1 MDKKK
6 IGLLII
12 VLFLII
18 GLGSFVFANPDN
30 QENFEEGDIEERD
43 GQGSDRDG
51 SSSSDDDS
59 SDEDETDSSN
69 LLTDGSD
76 NQLGNA
82 VDNDNSRGNN
92 LSGNG
97 NDSTL
102 SGGTGQTSGT
112 EEIPTI
118 TDNTYADAL
127 KAVEQAESSLVQ
139 GDVDYAA
146 SLVDKV
152 TNQSQKDELNK
163 RLDAVRDIIDVTS
176 LIERLEE
183 MVANSTNRDGIVE
196 SIDYRD
202 DEKIEELVTNLNN
215 GTAKDNLASRLETVN
230 KILNDSEGPVI
241 SGIRNDSFTRNDSVS
256 LTISDDNEVTTTVM
270 FNGNPVD
277 YTDSFTE
284 EGTYVVTAV
293 DAAFN
298 EKTLTFTI
306 DRTKPVVGGVED
318 GKYYNTDVAVTIDD
332 ANPGTVHLHKN
343 GELVK
348 PYNAGDPIT
357 EEGTYTVV
365 VTDKADNK
373 SKEITF
379 VIDKHVEE
387 PKWVYILNLSDE
399 NNRKTI
405 RNGQTLR
412 VEVNFDEE
420 LTELPVLTIGN
431 SQSTTFRECSE
442 TDYAKYI
449 CVADLTIDNTIANLE
464 DGEIPFTI
472 TNIYDKAGNTITL
485 DNANVTET
493 KEYGQVTY
501 DGSAP
506 VVKSLGVTDINEY
519 KDEVGKLYAK
529 YGDTVR
535 VLIYFDEKLGTEPT
549 VKLGGKEFT
558 ATYRKASS
566 TKDEAYYAD
575 IKLTEDMDLS
585 DGILSFGVYGYADEI
600 GNVGVNLTEKD
611 VNMSAYPSVTIDNTL
626 PVLNFNNGFIT
637 SGYTVEATDD
647 NFAYMTVQY
656 YDGRETE
663 TIESNTFTLDKEGD
677 NTRYNIKAYDK
688 AGNVSEYRDIYLDNA
703 KPVVS
708 GTAINGGEKV
718 SVENNGTYQEV
729 TLNISD
735 GSLKKVSLVKEDGTE
750 EVLETYKD
758 NFKNTKIT
766 FEKKYAE
773 EGTYT
778 FKAVDRN
785 NNESTI
791 TFTIDKTPATRVY
804 STLDFDKSG
813 KQYYEVDKE
822 KVYYVKN
829 GDSFVFR
836 MQFSEALK
844 TAPTVEV
851 GGMKVPMTLNEKIL
865 NNEGK
870 YTYEGTVNITEEAKL
885 SQGRLEIVLSNV
897 VDMAG
902 NESTDEVVLNQ
913 TPTSNSRVAIYD
925 KTVPSATK
933 VQIINNSNPN
943 SDYIKNGETVRVRV
957 TFSEKLTTAP
967 VLTIGNYTATFENVG
982 DGKGNDLY
990 SADIT
995 IKEDESELKE
1005 GKVAF
1010 TITGYTDLAGNPGDK
1025 ITESSVKSNITY
1037 DRTAPVYRSLG
1048 IYGGEQH
1055 NNAWYVTNG
1064 DKVYINVHFNEKL
1077 AVSPYVKVNGKDV
1090 FQYGNPV
1097 EKETDAGE
1105 KYYIY
1110 SKVYKVN
1117 ETDGKLSFEIYG
1129 YADAA
1134 GNIGKTLTATDT
1146 KIGAQNGNIIVD
1158 NTIPVLNFNNGFIT
1172 SGYTVEA
1179 TDDNFAYMT
1188 VQYYDGRE
1196 TETIESNTFTLDKEG
1211 DNTRYNIKAYDKAG
1225 NVSEYRDIYLDNAK
1239 PVVSGTAINGGEKV
1253 SVENNGTYQEVT
1265 LNISDGSLKKVSLV
1279 KEDGTEEVLET
1290 YKDNFKNTKITF
1302 EKKYAEEGTYT
1313 FKAVDRNN
1321 NESTITFTIDKTP
1334 ATRVYSTLDF
1344 DKSGKQYYEVDKEK
1358 VYYVKNGDSFV
1369 FRMQFSEALKTAPT
1383 VEVGGMKVPMTLNE
1397 KILNNEGKYTYEG
1410 TVNITEEAKLSQ
1422 GRLEIV
1428 LSNVVD
1434 MAGNESTDEVVLN
1447 QTPTSNSRV
1456 AIYDKTVPSATKVQ
1470 IINNSNPNSD
1480 YIKNGETVRVRV
1492 TFSEKLTTA
1501 PVLTIG
1507 NYTATFENVGD
1518 GKGNDLYSA
1527 DITIKEDE
1535 SELKEGKVAFT
1546 ITGYTDLAGNPGDK
1560 ITESSVKS
1568 NITYDRTAP
1577 VYRSLGI
1584 YGGEQ
1589 HNNAWYV
1596 TNGDKV
1602 YINVHFNEK
1611 LAVSPYVKVNGKDV
1625 FQYGAPVEKETDD
1638 GEKYYI
1644 YSKVYKVN
1652 DTDGKL
1658 SFEIYGYADAS
1669 GNIGKTLTAND
1680 TKIGAQNGNIIVD
1693 NTNPIVSIGGTTG
1706 EKYWFTEQTFDV
1718 TVTDANLDSVYY
1730 AWNQSSNDKNM
1741 HNILDSDKAV
1751 KVDSKD
1757 IIDNGDGTYTVKIT
1771 INTEGRYVLNV
1782 KAVDK
1787 AGNTTYTRKGW
1798 YQIDKTE
1805 PTIVLHKNSNE
1816 DEITPGIHNYCVTA
1830 TVSDDHMKSV
1840 KLNDADYESDT
1851 YICDDGNYTLT
1862 ATDIAGNP
1870 KTINFQ
1876 IDRTAPVISI
1886 NGENFTGEKNDYKFY
1901 NEVNLSVI
1909 EDNEYTAWVN
1919 GKEVN
1924 ISEYDFNKD
1933 GEYKVKVRDN
1943 AGTNTIVEFTV
1954 DTIPATK
1961 VELRVNSSNDN
1972 NQFAKIGD
1980 SFGIYLTVDE
1990 ELRENPIFTVN
2001 GKEYKVNETETVNSG
2016 YKYAVVYKVTEDM
2029 EEGEIEFTIS
2039 NIYDKAGN
2047 PLNDLSNSDANGK
2060 VIIDKT
2066 APTATITYNTVDPT
2080 NHSVIATLTASEE
2093 VRILNAGTWNPEEGY
2108 GLVFK
2113 KSYPENNTQTVTIED
2128 RAGNQNTVEVV
2139 INNIDKEAPSI
2150 GDLESDKEYKGSI
2163 PYDMSD
2169 NSGAFTL
2176 YYSFGTNYQTCEELM
2191 ADPVANANKIPVI
2204 GSYKDT
2210 YPVPGNYSGVSVC
2223 LVDAAGNTTFRNNI
2237 TITQ

>member
-30 QENFEEGDIEERD
+30 QENFEEGETEERD
-43 GQGSDRDG
+43 RLDGDSDT
-51 SSSSDDDS
+51 DDNGN
-59 SDEDETDSSN
+59 TDSEESESN
-69 LLTDGSD
+69 LLTDGTDSQSD
-76 NQLGNA
+76 NNQNTLPRNNLGNY
-82 VDNDNSRGNN
+82 DGTGFTTGPSGNDNG
-92 LSGNG
+92 
-97 NDSTL
+97 
-102 SGGTGQTSGT
+102 
-112 EEIPTI
+112 PI
-118 TDNTYADAL
+118 TVEYDYYADAL
-127 KAVEQAESSLVQ
+127 KAVENAESSLAQ

-163 RLDAVRDIIDVTS
+163 RLDAVQDIIDVTS

-183 MVANSTNRDGIVE
+183 MVANSTNRDGILD

-230 KILNDSEGPVI
+230 KILNDIDGPDI
-241 SGIRNDSFTRNDSVS
+241 SGIDNNSFTRNDSVS

-298 EKTLTFTI
+298 ETTLTFTI

-405 RNGQTLR
+405 KNGQTLR

-431 SQSTTFRECSE
+431 SQSVTFKKCNE
-442 TDYAKYI
+442 TDYGKYV
-449 CVADLTIDNTIANLE
+449 CVADITIDNTVANLE
-464 DGEIPFTI
+464 DGKEIPFTV
-472 TNIYDKAGNTITL
+472 TNIIDKAGNTITL
-485 DNANVTET
+485 NNDNVTNT
-493 KEYGQVTY
+493 KNYGQVTY

-506 VVKSLGVTDINEY
+506 VIRSLGIVNLDEF
-519 KDEVGKLYAK
+519 KDEVGRLYAK
-529 YGDTVR
+529 TGDTVR
-535 VLIYFDEKLGTEPT
+535 VRLYFDEELGTEPT

-558 ATYRKASS
+558 ATYRENSPKY
-566 TKDEAYYAD
+566 AYYAD
-575 IKLTEDMDLS
+575 IELTEDMNLS
-585 DGILSFGVYGYADEI
+585 DGILSFEVYGYKDAI
-600 GNVGVNLTEKD
+600 GNVGVNLTQDNINET
-611 VNMSAYPSVTIDNTL
+611 AYPSVTIDNTL

-656 YDGRETE
+656 YDGRDMQ

-703 KPVVS
+703 NPVVS
-708 GTAINGGEKV
+708 GTAINGGEEV

-750 EVLETYKD
+750 EVLETYED

-778 FKAVDRN
+778 IKAVDRN
-785 NNESTI
+785 NNVSTI
-791 TFTIDKTPATRVY
+791 TFTIDNTPASRVY

-813 KQYYEVDKE
+813 KQYYEIDKE

-836 MQFSEALK
+836 MQFSEELK
-844 TAPTVEV
+844 TAPTVKV
-851 GGMKVPMTLNEKIL
+851 GGMEVPMTLNEKFL

-870 YTYEGTVNITEEAKL
+870 YIYEGTVNITEDSKL
-885 SQGRLEIVLSNV
+885 DQGRLGIVLSNV

-902 NESTDEVVLNQ
+902 NKSADEVVLNQ
-913 TPTSNSRVAIYD
+913 TPTSNSRVAVYD

-933 VQIINNSNPN
+933 VQIINNSNPD

-957 TFSEKLTTAP
+957 TFSEKLSTAP

-1010 TITGYTDLAGNPGDK
+1010 TITGFRDLAGNTGDK
-1025 ITESSVKSNITY
+1025 VTESVVKSNITY
-1037 DRTAPVYRSLG
+1037 DRTTPVYRSLG

-1188 VQYYDGRE
+1188 VQYYDGRDMQ
-1196 TETIESNTFTLDKEG
+1196 TIESNTFTLDKEG

-1225 NVSEYRDIYLDNAK
+1225 NVSEYRDIYLDNAN
-1239 PVVSGTAINGGEKV
+1239 PVVSGTAINGGEEV

-1290 YKDNFKNTKITF
+1290 YKDNYKNTKLTF
-1302 EKKYAEEGTYT
+1302 EKKYTEEGTYT
-1313 FKAVDRNN
+1313 IKAVDRNN

-1397 KILNNEGKYTYEG
+1397 KFLNNEGKYIYEG

-1447 QTPTSNSRV
+1447 QTPTSNGRV
-1456 AIYDKTVPSATKVQ
+1456 AIYDVTSPGPTILGITGFFNETEDAH
-1470 IINNSNPNSD
+1470 
-1480 YIKNGETVRVRV
+1480 YIAYGQKVRVL
-1492 TFSEKLTTA
+1492 TYYKEKLSVN
-1501 PVLTIG
+1501 PIVKIG
-1507 NYTATFENVGD
+1507 NKEFETYYTEDSSDLENGV
-1518 GKGNDLYSA
+1518 YAYYA
-1527 DITIKEDE
+1527 DITITED
-1535 SELKEGKVAFT
+1535 LGLNEGEIPFT
-1546 ITGYTDLAGNPGDK
+1546 VYGHKDLAGNEGRAYTNAD
-1560 ITESSVKS
+1560 
-1568 NITYDRTAP
+1568 ITY
-1577 VYRSLGI
+1577 
-1584 YGGEQ
+1584 
-1589 HNNAWYV
+1589 
-1596 TNGDKV
+1596 
-1602 YINVHFNEK
+1602 NE
-1611 LAVSPYVKVNGKDV
+1611 
-1625 FQYGAPVEKETDD
+1625 
-1638 GEKYYI
+1638 
-1644 YSKVYKVN
+1644 
-1652 DTDGKL
+1652 
-1658 SFEIYGYADAS
+1658 
-1669 GNIGKTLTAND
+1669 
-1680 TKIGAQNGNIIVD
+1680 
-1693 NTNPIVSIGGTTG
+1693 
-1706 EKYWFTEQTFDV
+1706 
-1718 TVTDANLDSVYY
+1718 
-1730 AWNQSSNDKNM
+1730 NDK
-1741 HNILDSDKAV
+1741 
-1751 KVDSKD
+1751 
-1757 IIDNGDGTYTVKIT
+1757 
-1771 INTEGRYVLNV
+1771 
-1782 KAVDK
+1782 
-1787 AGNTTYTRKGW
+1787 
-1798 YQIDKTE
+1798 
-1805 PTIVLHKNSNE
+1805 
-1816 DEITPGIHNYCVTA
+1816 
-1830 TVSDDHMKSV
+1830 
-1840 KLNDADYESDT
+1840 YENRFD
-1851 YICDDGNYTLT
+1851 
-1862 ATDIAGNP
+1862 
-1870 KTINFQ
+1870 
-1876 IDRTAPVISI
+1876 
-1886 NGENFTGEKNDYKFY
+1886 
-1901 NEVNLSVI
+1901 
-1909 EDNEYTAWVN
+1909 
-1919 GKEVN
+1919 
-1924 ISEYDFNKD
+1924 
-1933 GEYKVKVRDN
+1933 
-1943 AGTNTIVEFTV
+1943 
-1954 DTIPATK
+1954 
-1961 VELRVNSSNDN
+1961 
-1972 NQFAKIGD
+1972 
-1980 SFGIYLTVDE
+1980 
-1990 ELRENPIFTVN
+1990 
-2001 GKEYKVNETETVNSG
+2001 
-2016 YKYAVVYKVTEDM
+2016 
-2029 EEGEIEFTIS
+2029 
-2039 NIYDKAGN
+2039 
-2047 PLNDLSNSDANGK
+2047 K

-2066 APTATITYNTVDPT
+2066 DPTATITYNTVDPT
-2080 NHSVIATLTASEE
+2080 NHSVVATLTASEE
-2093 VRILNAGTWNPEEGY
+2093 VKILNDGTWNPEDGY

-2113 KSYPENNTQTVTIED
+2113 KSYPENNIQTVTIED
-2128 RAGNQNTVEVV
+2128 KAGNQNTVEVV
-2139 INNIDKEAPSI
+2139 INNIDKEAPELVIDTIVDGVSNTENPQIHATDTNEFNISVKLNGKEVRNDKASLNENGIYSSWFGI
-2150 GDLESDKEYKGSI
+2150 GHMKD
-2163 PYDMSD
+2163 
-2169 NSGAFTL
+2169 
-2176 YYSFGTNYQTCEELM
+2176 
-2191 ADPVANANKIPVI
+2191 
-2204 GSYKDT
+2204 GSYEVTATDSL
-2210 YPVPGNYSGVSVC
+2210 GNS
-2223 LVDAAGNTTFRNNI
+2223 TTISFELNRSE
-2237 TITQ
+2237 

>member
-6 IGLLII
+6 AGLLII

-30 QENFEEGDIEERD
+30 QENFEKGDIEERD
-43 GQGSDRDG
+43 RQGSDRNG
-51 SSSSDDDS
+51 SSSSDDS
-59 SDEDETDSSN
+59 SSEDETDSDV

-163 RLDAVRDIIDVTS
+163 RLDAVQDIIDVTA
-176 LIERLEE
+176 LIERLET
-183 MVANSTNRDGIVE
+183 MVANSTNRDGILD

-230 KILNDSEGPVI
+230 KILNDIEGPDI
-241 SGIRNDSFTRNDSVS
+241 SGIDNNSFTNEDVS

-270 FNGNPVD
+270 LNGNPVD
-277 YTDSFTE
+277 YSDSFTE

-298 EKTLTFTI
+298 ETTWTFTI

-332 ANPGTVHLHKN
+332 TNPGTVHLHKN

-365 VTDKADNK
+365 VTDKAGNK

-387 PKWVYILNLSDE
+387 PKWVYILNVSDE

-405 RNGQTLR
+405 RDGQTLR
-412 VEVNFDEE
+412 VEVHFDEE

-431 SQSTTFRECSE
+431 SQSVTFRKCNE
-442 TDYAKYI
+442 TDYGKYV
-449 CVADLTIDNTIANLE
+449 CVADITIDNSVANLE
-464 DGEIPFTI
+464 DGKEIPFTV
-472 TNIYDKAGNTITL
+472 TNIIDKAGNPITL
-485 DNANVTET
+485 DNDDVTNT
-493 KEYGQVTY
+493 KNYGQVTY
-501 DGSAP
+501 DGTAP
-506 VVKSLGVTDINEY
+506 VIRSLGIVNLDEF
-519 KDEVGKLYAK
+519 KDEVGRLYAK
-529 YGDTVR
+529 TGDTVR
-535 VLIYFDEKLGTEPT
+535 VRLYFDEELGTEPT

-558 ATYRKASS
+558 ATYRENSPKY
-566 TKDEAYYAD
+566 AYYAD
-575 IKLTEDMDLS
+575 IELTEDMNLS
-585 DGILSFGVYGYADEI
+585 DGILSFEVYGYKDAI
-600 GNVGVNLTEKD
+600 GNVGVNLTQDNINET
-611 VNMSAYPSVTIDNTL
+611 AYPSVTIDNTL

-637 SGYTVEATDD
+637 SGYTVEVTDD

-656 YDGRETE
+656 YDGRGTE

-677 NTRYNIKAYDK
+677 NVRYKIRAYDK
-688 AGNVSEYRDIYLDNA
+688 AGNVSSDNCSIYLDNVA
-703 KPVVS
+703 PS
-708 GTAINGGEKV
+708 ISNSIAINGGKETTL
-718 SVENNGTYQEV
+718 ENNGIYQKV

-735 GSLKKVSLVKEDGTE
+735 GSLKKVVIVKEDGTE
-750 EVLETYKD
+750 EVLATYED
-758 NFKNTKIT
+758 NFKNTKVT
-766 FEKKYAE
+766 FEKEYTE

-778 FKAVDRN
+778 IKAVDRN

-844 TAPTVEV
+844 TAPTVKV
-851 GGMKVPMTLNEKIL
+851 GGMKVPMTLNEKFL

-870 YTYEGTVNITEEAKL
+870 YIYEGTVNITEEAKL

-913 TPTSNSRVAIYD
+913 TPTSNGRVAIYD

-943 SDYIKNGETVRVRV
+943 GDYIKNGETVRVRV

-1188 VQYYDGRE
+1188 VQYYDGRDMQ
-1196 TETIESNTFTLDKEG
+1196 TIESNTFTLDKEG

-1225 NVSEYRDIYLDNAK
+1225 NVSEHRDIYLDTEN
-1239 PVVSGTAINGGEKV
+1239 PVVGGTAINGGKEV

-1290 YKDNFKNTKITF
+1290 YKDNYKNTKLTF
-1302 EKKYAEEGTYT
+1302 EKKYTEEGTYT
-1313 FKAVDRNN
+1313 IKAVDRNN

-1383 VEVGGMKVPMTLNE
+1383 VKVGGMKVPMTLNE
-1397 KILNNEGKYTYEG
+1397 KFLNNEGKYIYEG

-1447 QTPTSNSRV
+1447 QTPTSNGRV
-1456 AIYDKTVPSATKVQ
+1456 AIYDVTSPGPTILGITGFFNETEDAH
-1470 IINNSNPNSD
+1470 
-1480 YIKNGETVRVRV
+1480 YITYGQKVRVL
-1492 TFSEKLTTA
+1492 TYYKEKLSVN
-1501 PVLTIG
+1501 PIVKIG
-1507 NYTATFENVGD
+1507 NKEFETYYTEDSSDLENGV
-1518 GKGNDLYSA
+1518 YAYYA
-1527 DITIKEDE
+1527 DIAITED
-1535 SELKEGKVAFT
+1535 LGLNEGEIPFT
-1546 ITGYTDLAGNPGDK
+1546 VYGYKDLAGNEGRAYTNAD
-1560 ITESSVKS
+1560 
-1568 NITYDRTAP
+1568 ITY
-1577 VYRSLGI
+1577 
-1584 YGGEQ
+1584 
-1589 HNNAWYV
+1589 
-1596 TNGDKV
+1596 
-1602 YINVHFNEK
+1602 NE
-1611 LAVSPYVKVNGKDV
+1611 
-1625 FQYGAPVEKETDD
+1625 
-1638 GEKYYI
+1638 
-1644 YSKVYKVN
+1644 
-1652 DTDGKL
+1652 
-1658 SFEIYGYADAS
+1658 
-1669 GNIGKTLTAND
+1669 
-1680 TKIGAQNGNIIVD
+1680 
-1693 NTNPIVSIGGTTG
+1693 
-1706 EKYWFTEQTFDV
+1706 
-1718 TVTDANLDSVYY
+1718 
-1730 AWNQSSNDKNM
+1730 NDK
-1741 HNILDSDKAV
+1741 
-1751 KVDSKD
+1751 
-1757 IIDNGDGTYTVKIT
+1757 
-1771 INTEGRYVLNV
+1771 
-1782 KAVDK
+1782 
-1787 AGNTTYTRKGW
+1787 
-1798 YQIDKTE
+1798 
-1805 PTIVLHKNSNE
+1805 
-1816 DEITPGIHNYCVTA
+1816 
-1830 TVSDDHMKSV
+1830 
-1840 KLNDADYESDT
+1840 YENRFD
-1851 YICDDGNYTLT
+1851 
-1862 ATDIAGNP
+1862 
-1870 KTINFQ
+1870 
-1876 IDRTAPVISI
+1876 
-1886 NGENFTGEKNDYKFY
+1886 
-1901 NEVNLSVI
+1901 
-1909 EDNEYTAWVN
+1909 
-1919 GKEVN
+1919 
-1924 ISEYDFNKD
+1924 
-1933 GEYKVKVRDN
+1933 
-1943 AGTNTIVEFTV
+1943 
-1954 DTIPATK
+1954 
-1961 VELRVNSSNDN
+1961 
-1972 NQFAKIGD
+1972 
-1980 SFGIYLTVDE
+1980 
-1990 ELRENPIFTVN
+1990 
-2001 GKEYKVNETETVNSG
+2001 
-2016 YKYAVVYKVTEDM
+2016 
-2029 EEGEIEFTIS
+2029 
-2039 NIYDKAGN
+2039 
-2047 PLNDLSNSDANGK
+2047 K

-2066 APTATITYNTVDPT
+2066 DPTATITYNTVDPT
-2080 NHSVIATLTASEE
+2080 NHSVVATLTASEE
-2093 VRILNAGTWNPEEGY
+2093 VKILNDGTWNPEDGY

-2113 KSYPENNTQTVTIED
+2113 KSYPENNIQTVTIED
-2128 RAGNQNTVEVV
+2128 KAGNQNTVEVV
-2139 INNIDKEAPSI
+2139 INNIDKEAPELVIDTIVDGVSNTENPQIHATDTNEFNISVKLNGKEVRNDKASLNENGIYSSWFGI
-2150 GDLESDKEYKGSI
+2150 GHMKD
-2163 PYDMSD
+2163 
-2169 NSGAFTL
+2169 
-2176 YYSFGTNYQTCEELM
+2176 
-2191 ADPVANANKIPVI
+2191 
-2204 GSYKDT
+2204 GSYEVTATDSL
-2210 YPVPGNYSGVSVC
+2210 GNS
-2223 LVDAAGNTTFRNNI
+2223 TTISFELNRSE
-2237 TITQ
+2237 

>member
-30 QENFEEGDIEERD
+30 QENFEEGETEERD
-43 GQGSDRDG
+43 RLDGDSDT
-51 SSSSDDDS
+51 DDNGN
-59 SDEDETDSSN
+59 TDSEESESN
-69 LLTDGSD
+69 LLTDGTDSQSD
-76 NQLGNA
+76 NNQNTLPRNNLGNY
-82 VDNDNSRGNN
+82 DGTGFTTGPSGNDNG
-92 LSGNG
+92 
-97 NDSTL
+97 
-102 SGGTGQTSGT
+102 
-112 EEIPTI
+112 PI
-118 TDNTYADAL
+118 TVEYDYYADAL
-127 KAVEQAESSLVQ
+127 KAVENAESSLAQ

-230 KILNDSEGPVI
+230 KILNDIEGPDI

-298 EKTLTFTI
+298 ETTLTFTI

-501 DGSAP
+501 DGTAP
-506 VVKSLGVTDINEY
+506 VIRSLGIVNLDEF
-519 KDEVGKLYAK
+519 KDEVGRLYAK
-529 YGDTVR
+529 TGDTVR
-535 VLIYFDEKLGTEPT
+535 VRLYFDEELGTEPT

-558 ATYRKASS
+558 ATYRENSPKY
-566 TKDEAYYAD
+566 AYYAD
-575 IKLTEDMDLS
+575 IELTEDMNLS
-585 DGILSFGVYGYADEI
+585 DGILSFEVYGYKDAI
-600 GNVGVNLTEKD
+600 GNVGVNLTQDNINET
-611 VNMSAYPSVTIDNTL
+611 AYPSVTIDNTL

-637 SGYTVEATDD
+637 SGYTVEVTDD

-656 YDGRETE
+656 YDGRDMQ

-703 KPVVS
+703 NPVVS
-708 GTAINGGEKV
+708 GTAINGGEEV

-758 NFKNTKIT
+758 NYKNTKLT
-766 FEKKYAE
+766 FEKKYTE

-778 FKAVDRN
+778 IKAVDRN

-791 TFTIDKTPATRVY
+791 TFTIDKTPASRVY

-813 KQYYEVDKE
+813 KQYYEIDKE

-836 MQFSEALK
+836 MQFSEELK
-844 TAPTVEV
+844 TTPIVKV
-851 GGMKVPMTLNEKIL
+851 GGMEVPMTLNEKFL

-870 YTYEGTVNITEEAKL
+870 YIYEGTVNITEDSKL
-885 SQGRLEIVLSNV
+885 DQGRLEIVLSNV

-913 TPTSNSRVAIYD
+913 TPTSNGRVAIYD

-933 VQIINNSNPN
+933 VQIINNSNPD

-957 TFSEKLTTAP
+957 TFSEKLATAP

-1010 TITGYTDLAGNPGDK
+1010 TITGFRDLAGNTGDK
-1025 ITESSVKSNITY
+1025 VTEDSVKSNITY

-1188 VQYYDGRE
+1188 VQYYDGRDMQ
-1196 TETIESNTFTLDKEG
+1196 TIESNTFTLDKEG

-1225 NVSEYRDIYLDNAK
+1225 NVSEYRDIYLDNAN
-1239 PVVSGTAINGGEKV
+1239 PVVSGTAINGGEEV

-1290 YKDNFKNTKITF
+1290 YKDNYKNTKLTF
-1302 EKKYAEEGTYT
+1302 EKKYTEEGTYT
-1313 FKAVDRNN
+1313 IKAVDRNN

-1334 ATRVYSTLDF
+1334 ASRVYSTLDF
-1344 DKSGKQYYEVDKEK
+1344 DKSGKQYYEIDKEK

-1369 FRMQFSEALKTAPT
+1369 FRMQFSEELKTTPI
-1383 VEVGGMKVPMTLNE
+1383 VKVGGMEVPMTLNE
-1397 KILNNEGKYTYEG
+1397 KFLNNEGKYIYEG

-1428 LSNVVD
+1428 LSNVID
-1434 MAGNESTDEVVLN
+1434 KAGNESTDKVVLN
-1447 QTPTSNSRV
+1447 QTPTSNGRV
-1456 AIYDKTVPSATKVQ
+1456 AVYDVTSPGPTILGITGFFNETEDAH
-1470 IINNSNPNSD
+1470 
-1480 YIKNGETVRVRV
+1480 YIAYGQKVRVL
-1492 TFSEKLTTA
+1492 TYYKEKLSVN
-1501 PVLTIG
+1501 PIVKIG
-1507 NYTATFENVGD
+1507 NKEFETYYTEDSSDLENGV
-1518 GKGNDLYSA
+1518 YAYYA
-1527 DITIKEDE
+1527 DITITED
-1535 SELKEGKVAFT
+1535 LGLNEGEIPFT
-1546 ITGYTDLAGNPGDK
+1546 VYGHKDLAGNAGRAYTNAD
-1560 ITESSVKS
+1560 
-1568 NITYDRTAP
+1568 ITY
-1577 VYRSLGI
+1577 
-1584 YGGEQ
+1584 
-1589 HNNAWYV
+1589 
-1596 TNGDKV
+1596 
-1602 YINVHFNEK
+1602 NE
-1611 LAVSPYVKVNGKDV
+1611 
-1625 FQYGAPVEKETDD
+1625 
-1638 GEKYYI
+1638 
-1644 YSKVYKVN
+1644 
-1652 DTDGKL
+1652 
-1658 SFEIYGYADAS
+1658 
-1669 GNIGKTLTAND
+1669 
-1680 TKIGAQNGNIIVD
+1680 
-1693 NTNPIVSIGGTTG
+1693 
-1706 EKYWFTEQTFDV
+1706 
-1718 TVTDANLDSVYY
+1718 
-1730 AWNQSSNDKNM
+1730 NDK
-1741 HNILDSDKAV
+1741 
-1751 KVDSKD
+1751 
-1757 IIDNGDGTYTVKIT
+1757 
-1771 INTEGRYVLNV
+1771 
-1782 KAVDK
+1782 
-1787 AGNTTYTRKGW
+1787 
-1798 YQIDKTE
+1798 
-1805 PTIVLHKNSNE
+1805 
-1816 DEITPGIHNYCVTA
+1816 
-1830 TVSDDHMKSV
+1830 
-1840 KLNDADYESDT
+1840 YENRFD
-1851 YICDDGNYTLT
+1851 
-1862 ATDIAGNP
+1862 
-1870 KTINFQ
+1870 
-1876 IDRTAPVISI
+1876 
-1886 NGENFTGEKNDYKFY
+1886 
-1901 NEVNLSVI
+1901 
-1909 EDNEYTAWVN
+1909 
-1919 GKEVN
+1919 
-1924 ISEYDFNKD
+1924 
-1933 GEYKVKVRDN
+1933 
-1943 AGTNTIVEFTV
+1943 
-1954 DTIPATK
+1954 
-1961 VELRVNSSNDN
+1961 
-1972 NQFAKIGD
+1972 
-1980 SFGIYLTVDE
+1980 
-1990 ELRENPIFTVN
+1990 
-2001 GKEYKVNETETVNSG
+2001 
-2016 YKYAVVYKVTEDM
+2016 
-2029 EEGEIEFTIS
+2029 
-2039 NIYDKAGN
+2039 
-2047 PLNDLSNSDANGK
+2047 K

-2066 APTATITYNTVDPT
+2066 DPTATITYNTVDPT
-2080 NHSVIATLTASEE
+2080 NHSVVATLTASEE
-2093 VRILNAGTWNPEEGY
+2093 VKILNDGTWNPEDGY
-2108 GLVFK
+2108 GLEFK
-2113 KSYPENNTQTVTIED
+2113 KSYPENNIQTVTIED
-2128 RAGNQNTVEVV
+2128 KAGNQNTVEVV
-2139 INNIDKEAPSI
+2139 INNIDKEAPELVIDTIVDGVSNTENPQIHATDTNEFNISVKLNGKEVRNDKASLNENGIYSSWFGI
-2150 GDLESDKEYKGSI
+2150 GHMKD
-2163 PYDMSD
+2163 
-2169 NSGAFTL
+2169 
-2176 YYSFGTNYQTCEELM
+2176 
-2191 ADPVANANKIPVI
+2191 
-2204 GSYKDT
+2204 GSYEVTATDSL
-2210 YPVPGNYSGVSVC
+2210 GNS
-2223 LVDAAGNTTFRNNI
+2223 TTISFELNRSE
-2237 TITQ
+2237 

>member
-1 MDKKK
+1 M
-6 IGLLII
+6 
-12 VLFLII
+12 II

-139 GDVDYAA
+139 GDVDYATG
-146 SLVDKV
+146 LVNQV
-152 TNQSQKDELNK
+152 TNQSQKDELNS
-163 RLDAVRDIIDVTS
+163 RLEAVQDIIDVTA
-176 LIERLEE
+176 LIERLET

-230 KILNDSEGPVI
+230 KILNDIDGPDI
-241 SGIRNDSFTRNDSVS
+241 SGIDNNGFTRKDSVS

-270 FNGNPVD
+270 LNGNPVD
-277 YTDSFTE
+277 YSDSFTE

-298 EKTLTFTI
+298 ERTLTFTI

-318 GKYYNTDVAVTIDD
+318 GKYYNTEVAVTIDD
-332 ANPGTVHLHKN
+332 TNPGTVHLKKN

-365 VTDKADNK
+365 VTDKAGNK

-431 SQSTTFRECSE
+431 SQSVTFKKCNE
-442 TDYAKYI
+442 TDYGKYV

-485 DNANVTET
+485 DNDNVTET

-501 DGSAP
+501 DGTAP

-703 KPVVS
+703 NPVVS
-708 GTAINGGEKV
+708 GTAINGGEEV

-758 NFKNTKIT
+758 NYKNTKLT
-766 FEKKYAE
+766 FEKKYTE

-778 FKAVDRN
+778 IKAVDRN

-844 TAPTVEV
+844 TAPTVKV
-851 GGMKVPMTLNEKIL
+851 GGMKVPMTLNEKFL

-870 YTYEGTVNITEEAKL
+870 YIYEGTVNITEEAKL

-913 TPTSNSRVAIYD
+913 TPTSNGRVAIYD

-933 VQIINNSNPN
+933 VQIINNSNPD

-957 TFSEKLTTAP
+957 TFSEKLSTAP

-1010 TITGYTDLAGNPGDK
+1010 TITGFRDLAGNTGDK
-1025 ITESSVKSNITY
+1025 VTEDSVESNITY

-1048 IYGGEQH
+1048 IVNLDEFKDEVGRLYAKTGDTVRVRLYFDEELGTEPTVKLGGKEFTATYRE
-1055 NNAWYVTNG
+1055 N
-1064 DKVYINVHFNEKL
+1064 
-1077 AVSPYVKVNGKDV
+1077 SP
-1090 FQYGNPV
+1090 
-1097 EKETDAGE
+1097 
-1105 KYYIY
+1105 KYAYYADIELTEDMNL
-1110 SKVYKVN
+1110 S
-1117 ETDGKLSFEIYG
+1117 DGILSFEVYG
-1129 YADAA
+1129 YKDAI
-1134 GNIGKTLTATDT
+1134 GNVGVNLTQD
-1146 KIGAQNGNIIVD
+1146 NINETAYPSVTID
-1158 NTIPVLNFNNGFIT
+1158 NTLPVLNFNNGFIT

-1188 VQYYDGRE
+1188 VQYYDGRG
-1196 TETIESNTFTLDKEG
+1196 TETIEGNTFTLDKAG

-1225 NVSEYRDIYLDNAK
+1225 NVSEYRDIYLDTEK
-1239 PVVSGTAINGGEKV
+1239 PVVGGTAINGGKEV
-1253 SVENNGTYQEVT
+1253 SVKNNGTYQEVT

-1290 YKDNFKNTKITF
+1290 YKDNFKNIKLTF
-1302 EKKYAEEGTYT
+1302 EKKYAEDEEGTYT
-1313 FKAVDRNN
+1313 IKAVDRNN
-1321 NESTITFTIDKTP
+1321 NESTITFTIDNTP
-1334 ATRVYSTLDF
+1334 AKVKAANILVDGDVNEQQYFYAKIGDTIYS
-1344 DKSGKQYYEVDKEK
+1344 
-1358 VYYVKNGDSFV
+1358 YV
-1369 FRMQFSEALKTAPT
+1369 R
-1383 VEVGGMKVPMTLNE
+1383 
-1397 KILNNEGKYTYEG
+1397 
-1410 TVNITEEAKLSQ
+1410 
-1422 GRLEIV
+1422 
-1428 LSNVVD
+1428 
-1434 MAGNESTDEVVLN
+1434 
-1447 QTPTSNSRV
+1447 
-1456 AIYDKTVPSATKVQ
+1456 
-1470 IINNSNPNSD
+1470 
-1480 YIKNGETVRVRV
+1480 
-1492 TFSEKLTTA
+1492 FSEKLKELPTFTLINDGNEYKAEEVIATGPNDAGEYTYSIRYTINEDTKMSDGEITMLVTNIKDLAGNKTDDVVKPTNSHIVYLDTTA
-1501 PVLTIG
+1501 PVFKDAEQTMESDVTI
-1507 NYTATFENVGD
+1507 NV
-1518 GKGNDLYSA
+1518 
-1527 DITIKEDE
+1527 KEDN
-1535 SELKEGKVAFT
+1535 L
-1546 ITGYTDLAGNPGDK
+1546 
-1560 ITESSVKS
+1560 
-1568 NITYDRTAP
+1568 DR
-1577 VYRSLGI
+1577 I
-1584 YGGEQ
+1584 E
-1589 HNNAWYV
+1589 V
-1596 TNGDKV
+1596 TNK
-1602 YINVHFNEK
+1602 
-1611 LAVSPYVKVNGKDV
+1611 
-1625 FQYGAPVEKETDD
+1625 
-1638 GEKYYI
+1638 
-1644 YSKVYKVN
+1644 
-1652 DTDGKL
+1652 
-1658 SFEIYGYADAS
+1658 
-1669 GNIGKTLTAND
+1669 
-1680 TKIGAQNGNIIVD
+1680 
-1693 NTNPIVSIGGTTG
+1693 TTG
-1706 EKYWFTEQTFDV
+1706 ETYQVENGHKLTEEGF
-1718 TVTDANLDSVYY
+1718 Y
-1730 AWNQSSNDKNM
+1730 K
-1741 HNILDSDKAV
+1741 
-1751 KVDSKD
+1751 
-1757 IIDNGDGTYTVKIT
+1757 IIAY
-1771 INTEGRYVLNV
+1771 
-1782 KAVDK
+1782 DK
-1787 AGNTTYTRKGW
+1787 AGNQSNVWNLT
-1798 YQIDKTE
+1798 ID
-1805 PTIVLHKNSNE
+1805 
-1816 DEITPGIHNYCVTA
+1816 DE
-1830 TVSDDHMKSV
+1830 
-1840 KLNDADYESDT
+1840 
-1851 YICDDGNYTLT
+1851 
-1862 ATDIAGNP
+1862 
-1870 KTINFQ
+1870 
-1876 IDRTAPVISI
+1876 APVITI
-1886 NGENFTGEKNDYKFY
+1886 ENATSNNYY
-1901 NEVNLSVI
+1901 NHDVV
-1909 EDNEYTAWVN
+1909 
-1919 GKEVN
+1919 VN
-1924 ISEYDFNKD
+1924 ISDIELQQTYLD
-1933 GEYKVKVRDN
+1933 GEKQGRVTTLTVKGD
-1943 AGTNTIVEFTV
+1943 GTHTVSAVDRYGHKSEITFTI
-1954 DTIPATK
+1954 DTIPVAL
-1961 VELRVNSSNDN
+1961 VELRVNSSNAN
-1972 NQFAKIGD
+1972 NTVAKVGD
-1980 SFGIYLTVDE
+1980 YFGIYLNVNE
-1990 ELRENPIFTVN
+1990 ELKEDPTFTVN
-2001 GKEYKVNETETVNSG
+2001 GKEYKVNQPDGRKVGDNL
-2016 YKYAVVYKVTEDM
+2016 YQYAVVYEVTDDM
-2029 EEGEIEFTIS
+2029 EEGEIQFTIS

-2047 PLNDLSNSDANGK
+2047 PLNDLSNNDANGK

-2080 NHSVIATLTASEE
+2080 NHSVVATLTASEE
-2093 VRILNAGTWNPEEGY
+2093 VKILNDGTWNPEDGY

-2113 KSYPENNTQTVTIED
+2113 KSYPENNIQTVTIED
-2128 RAGNQNTVEVV
+2128 KAGNQNTVEVV
-2139 INNIDKEAPSI
+2139 INNIDKEAPELVIDTIVDGVSNTENPQI
-2150 GDLESDKEYKGSI
+2150 HATDTNEFNISVKLNGKEVRNDKASLNENGI
-2163 PYDMSD
+2163 
-2169 NSGAFTL
+2169 
-2176 YYSFGTNYQTCEELM
+2176 YSSWFGIDYM
-2191 ADPVANANKIPVI
+2191 KD
-2204 GSYKDT
+2204 GSYEVTATDSL
-2210 YPVPGNYSGVSVC
+2210 GNSK
-2223 LVDAAGNTTFRNNI
+2223 
-2237 TITQ
+2237 TISFELNRSE

>member
-1 MDKKK
+1 MNKKK
-6 IGLLII
+6 AGLLII

-30 QENFEEGDIEERD
+30 QENFEEGETEERD
-43 GQGSDRDG
+43 RLDGDSDT
-51 SSSSDDDS
+51 DDNGN
-59 SDEDETDSSN
+59 TDSEESESN
-69 LLTDGSD
+69 LLTDGTDSQSD
-76 NQLGNA
+76 NNQNTLPRNNLGNY
-82 VDNDNSRGNN
+82 DSTGFTTGPSGNDNGPIKVEY
-92 LSGNG
+92 
-97 NDSTL
+97 DY
-102 SGGTGQTSGT
+102 
-112 EEIPTI
+112 
-118 TDNTYADAL
+118 YADAL
-127 KAVEQAESSLVQ
+127 RAVENAESSLAQ

-146 SLVDKV
+146 NLVNQV
-152 TNQSQKDELNK
+152 TNQSQKDELNN
-163 RLDAVRDIIDVTS
+163 RLEAVQDIIDVTS

-230 KILNDSEGPVI
+230 KILNDIEGPDI
-241 SGIRNDSFTRNDSVS
+241 SGIDNNSFTRNDSVS

-298 EKTLTFTI
+298 ETTLTFTI

-318 GKYYNTDVAVTIDD
+318 GKYYNTEVAVTIDD
-332 ANPGTVHLHKN
+332 TNPGTVHLHKN

-365 VTDKADNK
+365 VTDKAGNK

-501 DGSAP
+501 DGTAP
-506 VVKSLGVTDINEY
+506 VIRSLGIVNLDEF
-519 KDEVGKLYAK
+519 KDEVGRLYAK
-529 YGDTVR
+529 TGDTVR
-535 VLIYFDEKLGTEPT
+535 VRLYFDEELGTEPT

-558 ATYRKASS
+558 ATYRENSPKY
-566 TKDEAYYAD
+566 AYYAD
-575 IKLTEDMDLS
+575 IELTEDMNLS
-585 DGILSFGVYGYADEI
+585 DGILSFEVYGYKDAI
-600 GNVGVNLTEKD
+600 GNVGVNLTQDNINET
-611 VNMSAYPSVTIDNTL
+611 AYPSVTIDNTL

-637 SGYTVEATDD
+637 SGYTVEVTDD

-656 YDGRETE
+656 YDGRGTE

-677 NTRYNIKAYDK
+677 NVRYKIRAYDK
-688 AGNVSEYRDIYLDNA
+688 AGNVSSDNCSIYLDNVA
-703 KPVVS
+703 PS
-708 GTAINGGEKV
+708 ISNSIAINGEKETTL
-718 SVENNGTYQEV
+718 ENNGIYQKV

-750 EVLETYKD
+750 EVLETYED

-778 FKAVDRN
+778 IKAVDRN
-785 NNESTI
+785 NNVSTI
-791 TFTIDKTPATRVY
+791 TFTIDKTPASRVY

-813 KQYYEVDKE
+813 KQYYEIDKE

-836 MQFSEALK
+836 MQFSEELK
-844 TAPTVEV
+844 TAPTVKV
-851 GGMKVPMTLNEKIL
+851 GGMEVPMTLNEKFL

-870 YTYEGTVNITEEAKL
+870 YIYEGTVNITEDSKL
-885 SQGRLEIVLSNV
+885 DQGRLEIVLSNV

-902 NESTDEVVLNQ
+902 NKSTDEVVLNQ
-913 TPTSNSRVAIYD
+913 TPTSNGRVAVYD

-933 VQIINNSNPN
+933 VQIINNSNPD

-957 TFSEKLTTAP
+957 TFSEKLATAP

-995 IKEDESELKE
+995 IKEDESELTE
-1005 GKVAF
+1005 GKIAF
-1010 TITGYTDLAGNPGDK
+1010 KISGYTDLAGNPGNEV
-1025 ITESSVKSNITY
+1025 TESALKSNITY

-1097 EKETDAGE
+1097 EKETDDGE

-1188 VQYYDGRE
+1188 VQYYDGRG
-1196 TETIESNTFTLDKEG
+1196 TETIEGNTFTLDKEG

-1225 NVSEYRDIYLDNAK
+1225 NVSEHRDIYLDTEN
-1239 PVVSGTAINGGEKV
+1239 PVVGGTAINGGKEV
-1253 SVENNGTYQEVT
+1253 SVANNGTYQEVT

-1290 YKDNFKNTKITF
+1290 YEDNFKNTKITF

-1313 FKAVDRNN
+1313 IKAVDRNN
-1321 NESTITFTIDKTP
+1321 NVSTITFTIDKTP
-1334 ATRVYSTLDF
+1334 AKVKAANILVDGDVNEQQYFYAKIGDTIYS
-1344 DKSGKQYYEVDKEK
+1344 
-1358 VYYVKNGDSFV
+1358 YV
-1369 FRMQFSEALKTAPT
+1369 R
-1383 VEVGGMKVPMTLNE
+1383 
-1397 KILNNEGKYTYEG
+1397 
-1410 TVNITEEAKLSQ
+1410 
-1422 GRLEIV
+1422 
-1428 LSNVVD
+1428 
-1434 MAGNESTDEVVLN
+1434 
-1447 QTPTSNSRV
+1447 
-1456 AIYDKTVPSATKVQ
+1456 
-1470 IINNSNPNSD
+1470 
-1480 YIKNGETVRVRV
+1480 
-1492 TFSEKLTTA
+1492 FSEKLKELPTFTLINDGNEYKAEEVIATGPNDAGEYTYSIRYTINEDTKMSDGEITMLVTNIKDLAGNKTDDVVKPTNSHIVYLDTTA
-1501 PVLTIG
+1501 PVFKDAEQTMESDVTI
-1507 NYTATFENVGD
+1507 NV
-1518 GKGNDLYSA
+1518 
-1527 DITIKEDE
+1527 KEDN
-1535 SELKEGKVAFT
+1535 L
-1546 ITGYTDLAGNPGDK
+1546 
-1560 ITESSVKS
+1560 
-1568 NITYDRTAP
+1568 DR
-1577 VYRSLGI
+1577 I
-1584 YGGEQ
+1584 E
-1589 HNNAWYV
+1589 V
-1596 TNGDKV
+1596 TNK
-1602 YINVHFNEK
+1602 
-1611 LAVSPYVKVNGKDV
+1611 
-1625 FQYGAPVEKETDD
+1625 
-1638 GEKYYI
+1638 
-1644 YSKVYKVN
+1644 
-1652 DTDGKL
+1652 
-1658 SFEIYGYADAS
+1658 
-1669 GNIGKTLTAND
+1669 
-1680 TKIGAQNGNIIVD
+1680 
-1693 NTNPIVSIGGTTG
+1693 TTG
-1706 EKYWFTEQTFDV
+1706 ETYQVENGHKLTEEGF
-1718 TVTDANLDSVYY
+1718 Y
-1730 AWNQSSNDKNM
+1730 K
-1741 HNILDSDKAV
+1741 
-1751 KVDSKD
+1751 
-1757 IIDNGDGTYTVKIT
+1757 IIAY
-1771 INTEGRYVLNV
+1771 
-1782 KAVDK
+1782 DK
-1787 AGNTTYTRKGW
+1787 AGNQSNVWNLT
-1798 YQIDKTE
+1798 ID
-1805 PTIVLHKNSNE
+1805 
-1816 DEITPGIHNYCVTA
+1816 DE
-1830 TVSDDHMKSV
+1830 
-1840 KLNDADYESDT
+1840 
-1851 YICDDGNYTLT
+1851 
-1862 ATDIAGNP
+1862 
-1870 KTINFQ
+1870 
-1876 IDRTAPVISI
+1876 APVITI
-1886 NGENFTGEKNDYKFY
+1886 ENATSNNYY
-1901 NEVNLSVI
+1901 NHDVV
-1909 EDNEYTAWVN
+1909 
-1919 GKEVN
+1919 VN
-1924 ISEYDFNKD
+1924 ISDIELQQTYLD
-1933 GEYKVKVRDN
+1933 GEKQGRVTTLTVKGD
-1943 AGTNTIVEFTV
+1943 GTHTVSAVDRYGHKSEITFTI
-1954 DTIPATK
+1954 DTIPVAL
-1961 VELRVNSSNDN
+1961 VELRVNSSNAN
-1972 NQFAKIGD
+1972 NTVAKVGD
-1980 SFGIYLTVDE
+1980 YFGIYLNVNE
-1990 ELRENPIFTVN
+1990 ELKEDPTFTVN
-2001 GKEYKVNETETVNSG
+2001 GKEYKVNQPFFS
-2016 YKYAVVYKVTEDM
+2016 
-2029 EEGEIEFTIS
+2029 
-2039 NIYDKAGN
+2039 
-2047 PLNDLSNSDANGK
+2047 
-2060 VIIDKT
+2060 
-2066 APTATITYNTVDPT
+2066 
-2080 NHSVIATLTASEE
+2080 
-2093 VRILNAGTWNPEEGY
+2093 
-2108 GLVFK
+2108 
-2113 KSYPENNTQTVTIED
+2113 
-2128 RAGNQNTVEVV
+2128 
-2139 INNIDKEAPSI
+2139 
-2150 GDLESDKEYKGSI
+2150 
-2163 PYDMSD
+2163 
-2169 NSGAFTL
+2169 
-2176 YYSFGTNYQTCEELM
+2176 
-2191 ADPVANANKIPVI
+2191 
-2204 GSYKDT
+2204 
-2210 YPVPGNYSGVSVC
+2210 
-2223 LVDAAGNTTFRNNI
+2223 
-2237 TITQ
+2237 

>member
-1 MDKKK
+1 MNKKK
-6 IGLLII
+6 AGLLII

-30 QENFEEGDIEERD
+30 QENFEEGETEERD
-43 GQGSDRDG
+43 RLDGDSDT
-51 SSSSDDDS
+51 DDNGN
-59 SDEDETDSSN
+59 TDSEESESN
-69 LLTDGSD
+69 LLTDGTDSQSD
-76 NQLGNA
+76 NNQNTLPRNNLGNY
-82 VDNDNSRGNN
+82 DSTGFTTGPSGNDNG
-92 LSGNG
+92 
-97 NDSTL
+97 
-102 SGGTGQTSGT
+102 
-112 EEIPTI
+112 PI
-118 TDNTYADAL
+118 TVEYDYYADAL
-127 KAVEQAESSLVQ
+127 RAVENAESSLAQ

-163 RLDAVRDIIDVTS
+163 RLEAVQDIIDVTS

-183 MVANSTNRDGIVE
+183 MVADSTNRDGIE
-196 SIDYRD
+196 NSITYRD

-215 GTAKDNLASRLETVN
+215 GTAKDNLANRLETVN

-241 SGIRNDSFTRNDSVS
+241 SGIINNSFTNDNVS
-256 LTISDDNEVTTTVM
+256 LTISDDNEVTTTVTLD
-270 FNGNPVD
+270 GNPVD
-277 YTDSFTE
+277 YADTFDV
-284 EGTYVVTAV
+284 EGTYVVTVV
-293 DAAFN
+293 DKAFN
-298 EKTLTFTI
+298 EASKTFTI

-318 GKYYNTDVAVTIDD
+318 GKYYNTDVEVTIDD
-332 ANPGTVHLHKN
+332 TNPDTVHLHKN

-365 VTDKADNK
+365 VTDKAGNK

-431 SQSTTFRECSE
+431 SQSVTFKKCNE
-442 TDYAKYI
+442 TDYGKYV
-449 CVADLTIDNTIANLE
+449 CVADITIDNSVANLE
-464 DGEIPFTI
+464 DGKEIPFTV
-472 TNIYDKAGNTITL
+472 TNIIDKAGNPITL
-485 DNANVTET
+485 DNDDVTNT
-493 KEYGQVTY
+493 KNYGQVTY
-501 DGSAP
+501 DGTAP
-506 VVKSLGVTDINEY
+506 VIRSLGIVNLDEF
-519 KDEVGKLYAK
+519 KDEVGRLYAK
-529 YGDTVR
+529 TGDTVR
-535 VLIYFDEKLGTEPT
+535 VRLYFDEELGTEPT

-558 ATYRKASS
+558 ATYRENSPKY
-566 TKDEAYYAD
+566 AYYAD
-575 IKLTEDMDLS
+575 IELTEDMNLS
-585 DGILSFGVYGYADEI
+585 DGILSFEVYGYKDAI
-600 GNVGVNLTEKD
+600 GNVGVNLTQDNINET
-611 VNMSAYPSVTIDNTL
+611 AYPSVTIDNTL

-637 SGYTVEATDD
+637 SGYTVEVTDD

-656 YDGRETE
+656 YDGRGTE

-677 NTRYNIKAYDK
+677 NVRYKIRAYDK
-688 AGNVSEYRDIYLDNA
+688 AGNVSSDNCSIYLDNVA
-703 KPVVS
+703 PS
-708 GTAINGGEKV
+708 ISNSIAINGGKETTL
-718 SVENNGTYQEV
+718 ENNGIYQKV

-735 GSLKKVSLVKEDGTE
+735 GSLKKVVIVKEDGTE
-750 EVLETYKD
+750 EVLATYED
-758 NFKNTKIT
+758 NFKNTKVT
-766 FEKKYAE
+766 FEKEYTE

-778 FKAVDRN
+778 IKAVDRN

-791 TFTIDKTPATRVY
+791 TFTIDKTPASRVY

-813 KQYYEVDKE
+813 KQYYEIDKE

-836 MQFSEALK
+836 MQFSEELK
-844 TAPTVEV
+844 TTPIVKV
-851 GGMKVPMTLNEKIL
+851 GGMEVPMTLNEKFL

-870 YTYEGTVNITEEAKL
+870 YIYEGTVNITEDSKL
-885 SQGRLEIVLSNV
+885 DQGRLEIVLSNV

-913 TPTSNSRVAIYD
+913 TPTSNGRVAIYD

-943 SDYIKNGETVRVRV
+943 GDYIKNGETVRVRV

-1188 VQYYDGRE
+1188 VQYYDGRDMQ
-1196 TETIESNTFTLDKEG
+1196 TIESNTFTLDKEG

-1225 NVSEYRDIYLDNAK
+1225 NVSEHRDIYLDTEN
-1239 PVVSGTAINGGEKV
+1239 PVVGGTAINGGKEV

-1290 YKDNFKNTKITF
+1290 YKDNYKNTKLTF
-1302 EKKYAEEGTYT
+1302 EKKYTEEGTYT
-1313 FKAVDRNN
+1313 IKAVDRNN

-1383 VEVGGMKVPMTLNE
+1383 VKVGGMKVPMTLNE
-1397 KILNNEGKYTYEG
+1397 KFLNNEGKYIYEG

-1447 QTPTSNSRV
+1447 QTPTSNGRV
-1456 AIYDKTVPSATKVQ
+1456 AIYDVTSPGPTILGITGFFNETEDAH
-1470 IINNSNPNSD
+1470 
-1480 YIKNGETVRVRV
+1480 YITYGQKVRVL
-1492 TFSEKLTTA
+1492 TYYKEKLSVN
-1501 PVLTIG
+1501 PIVKIG
-1507 NYTATFENVGD
+1507 NKEFETYYTEDSSDLENGV
-1518 GKGNDLYSA
+1518 YAYYA
-1527 DITIKEDE
+1527 DIAITED
-1535 SELKEGKVAFT
+1535 LGLNEGEIPFT
-1546 ITGYTDLAGNPGDK
+1546 VYGYKDLAGNEGRAYTNAD
-1560 ITESSVKS
+1560 
-1568 NITYDRTAP
+1568 ITY
-1577 VYRSLGI
+1577 
-1584 YGGEQ
+1584 
-1589 HNNAWYV
+1589 
-1596 TNGDKV
+1596 
-1602 YINVHFNEK
+1602 NE
-1611 LAVSPYVKVNGKDV
+1611 
-1625 FQYGAPVEKETDD
+1625 
-1638 GEKYYI
+1638 
-1644 YSKVYKVN
+1644 
-1652 DTDGKL
+1652 
-1658 SFEIYGYADAS
+1658 
-1669 GNIGKTLTAND
+1669 
-1680 TKIGAQNGNIIVD
+1680 
-1693 NTNPIVSIGGTTG
+1693 
-1706 EKYWFTEQTFDV
+1706 
-1718 TVTDANLDSVYY
+1718 
-1730 AWNQSSNDKNM
+1730 NDK
-1741 HNILDSDKAV
+1741 
-1751 KVDSKD
+1751 
-1757 IIDNGDGTYTVKIT
+1757 
-1771 INTEGRYVLNV
+1771 
-1782 KAVDK
+1782 
-1787 AGNTTYTRKGW
+1787 
-1798 YQIDKTE
+1798 
-1805 PTIVLHKNSNE
+1805 
-1816 DEITPGIHNYCVTA
+1816 
-1830 TVSDDHMKSV
+1830 
-1840 KLNDADYESDT
+1840 YENRFD
-1851 YICDDGNYTLT
+1851 
-1862 ATDIAGNP
+1862 
-1870 KTINFQ
+1870 
-1876 IDRTAPVISI
+1876 
-1886 NGENFTGEKNDYKFY
+1886 
-1901 NEVNLSVI
+1901 
-1909 EDNEYTAWVN
+1909 
-1919 GKEVN
+1919 
-1924 ISEYDFNKD
+1924 
-1933 GEYKVKVRDN
+1933 
-1943 AGTNTIVEFTV
+1943 
-1954 DTIPATK
+1954 
-1961 VELRVNSSNDN
+1961 
-1972 NQFAKIGD
+1972 
-1980 SFGIYLTVDE
+1980 
-1990 ELRENPIFTVN
+1990 
-2001 GKEYKVNETETVNSG
+2001 
-2016 YKYAVVYKVTEDM
+2016 
-2029 EEGEIEFTIS
+2029 
-2039 NIYDKAGN
+2039 
-2047 PLNDLSNSDANGK
+2047 K

-2066 APTATITYNTVDPT
+2066 DPTATITYNTVDPT
-2080 NHSVIATLTASEE
+2080 NHSVVATLTASEE
-2093 VRILNAGTWNPEEGY
+2093 VKILNDGTWNPEDGY

-2113 KSYPENNTQTVTIED
+2113 KSYPENNIQTVTIED
-2128 RAGNQNTVEVV
+2128 KAGNQNTVEVV
-2139 INNIDKEAPSI
+2139 INNIDKEAPELVIDTIVDGVSNTENPQIHATDTNEFNISVKLNGKEVRNDKASLNENGIYSSWFGI
-2150 GDLESDKEYKGSI
+2150 GHMKD
-2163 PYDMSD
+2163 
-2169 NSGAFTL
+2169 
-2176 YYSFGTNYQTCEELM
+2176 
-2191 ADPVANANKIPVI
+2191 
-2204 GSYKDT
+2204 GSYEVTATDSL
-2210 YPVPGNYSGVSVC
+2210 GNS
-2223 LVDAAGNTTFRNNI
+2223 TTISFELNRSE
-2237 TITQ
+2237 

>member
-1 MDKKK
+1 MNKKK
-6 IGLLII
+6 AGLLII

-30 QENFEEGDIEERD
+30 QENFEEGETEERD
-43 GQGSDRDG
+43 RQSSDRDG
-51 SSSSDDDS
+51 GSSSDDS
-59 SDEDETDSSN
+59 SNEDETDSDV

-82 VDNDNSRGNN
+82 VNNNSRGNN
-92 LSGNG
+92 LFGND
-97 NDSTL
+97 DSTL
-102 SGGTGQTSGT
+102 PDGTGQTSG
-112 EEIPTI
+112 PDKVPV
-118 TDNTYADAL
+118 DNIDYYADAL

-163 RLDAVRDIIDVTS
+163 RLDAVQDIIDVTS

-183 MVANSTNRDGIVE
+183 MVANSTNRDGILD

-202 DEKIEELVTNLNN
+202 NEKIEELVNDLIN
-215 GTAKDNLASRLETVN
+215 GDAKDDLVDRLETVN
-230 KILNDSEGPVI
+230 KILNDNKGPVI
-241 SGIRNDSFTRNDSVS
+241 SGIENNSFTNDDVA
-256 LTISDDNEVTTTVM
+256 LTISDANEVTTKVTL
-270 FNGNPVD
+270 NGKEVEYID
-277 YTDSFTE
+277 TFTE
-284 EGTYVVTAV
+284 EGTYVVTVV

-298 EKTLTFTI
+298 ETTLTFTI

-431 SQSTTFRECSE
+431 SQSVTFKKCNE
-442 TDYAKYI
+442 TDYGKYV
-449 CVADLTIDNTIANLE
+449 CVADITIDNSVANLE
-464 DGEIPFTI
+464 DGKEIPFTV
-472 TNIYDKAGNTITL
+472 TNIIDKAGNPITL
-485 DNANVTET
+485 DNDDVTNT
-493 KEYGQVTY
+493 KNYGQVTY
-501 DGSAP
+501 DGTAP
-506 VVKSLGVTDINEY
+506 VIRSLGIVNLDEF
-519 KDEVGKLYAK
+519 KDEVGRLYAK
-529 YGDTVR
+529 TGDTVR
-535 VLIYFDEKLGTEPT
+535 VRLYFDEELGTEPT

-558 ATYRKASS
+558 ATYRENSPKY
-566 TKDEAYYAD
+566 AYYAD
-575 IKLTEDMDLS
+575 IELTEDMNLS
-585 DGILSFGVYGYADEI
+585 DGILSFEVYGYKDAI
-600 GNVGVNLTEKD
+600 GNVGVNLTQDNINET
-611 VNMSAYPSVTIDNTL
+611 AYPSVTIDNTL

-656 YDGRETE
+656 YDGRGTE

-677 NTRYNIKAYDK
+677 NVRYKIRAYDK
-688 AGNVSEYRDIYLDNA
+688 AGNVSSDNCSIYLDNVA
-703 KPVVS
+703 PS
-708 GTAINGGEKV
+708 ISNSIAINGGKETTL
-718 SVENNGTYQEV
+718 ENNGIYQKV

-735 GSLKKVSLVKEDGTE
+735 GSLKKVVIVKEDGTE
-750 EVLETYKD
+750 EVLATYED
-758 NFKNTKIT
+758 NFKNTKVT
-766 FEKKYAE
+766 FEKEYTE

-778 FKAVDRN
+778 IKAVDRN

-844 TAPTVEV
+844 TAPTVKV
-851 GGMKVPMTLNEKIL
+851 GGMKVPMTLNEKFL

-870 YTYEGTVNITEEAKL
+870 YIYEGTVNITEEAKL

-913 TPTSNSRVAIYD
+913 TPTSNGRVAIYD

-943 SDYIKNGETVRVRV
+943 GDYIKNGETVRVRV

-1188 VQYYDGRE
+1188 VQYYDGRG

-1225 NVSEYRDIYLDNAK
+1225 NVSEHRDIYLDTEN
-1239 PVVSGTAINGGEKV
+1239 PVVGGTAINGGKEV

-1290 YKDNFKNTKITF
+1290 YKDNYKNTKLTF
-1302 EKKYAEEGTYT
+1302 EKKYTEEGTYT
-1313 FKAVDRNN
+1313 IKAVDRNN

-1383 VEVGGMKVPMTLNE
+1383 VKVGGMKVPMTLNE
-1397 KILNNEGKYTYEG
+1397 KFLNNEGKYIYEG

-1447 QTPTSNSRV
+1447 QTPTSNGRV
-1456 AIYDKTVPSATKVQ
+1456 AIYDVTSPGPTILGITGFFNETEDAH
-1470 IINNSNPNSD
+1470 
-1480 YIKNGETVRVRV
+1480 YITYGQKVRVL
-1492 TFSEKLTTA
+1492 TYYKEKLSVN
-1501 PVLTIG
+1501 PIVKIG
-1507 NYTATFENVGD
+1507 NKEFETYYTEDSSDLENGV
-1518 GKGNDLYSA
+1518 YAYYA
-1527 DITIKEDE
+1527 DIAITED
-1535 SELKEGKVAFT
+1535 LGLNEGEIPFT
-1546 ITGYTDLAGNPGDK
+1546 VYGYKDLAGNEGRAYTNAD
-1560 ITESSVKS
+1560 
-1568 NITYDRTAP
+1568 ITY
-1577 VYRSLGI
+1577 
-1584 YGGEQ
+1584 
-1589 HNNAWYV
+1589 
-1596 TNGDKV
+1596 
-1602 YINVHFNEK
+1602 NE
-1611 LAVSPYVKVNGKDV
+1611 
-1625 FQYGAPVEKETDD
+1625 
-1638 GEKYYI
+1638 
-1644 YSKVYKVN
+1644 
-1652 DTDGKL
+1652 
-1658 SFEIYGYADAS
+1658 
-1669 GNIGKTLTAND
+1669 
-1680 TKIGAQNGNIIVD
+1680 
-1693 NTNPIVSIGGTTG
+1693 
-1706 EKYWFTEQTFDV
+1706 
-1718 TVTDANLDSVYY
+1718 
-1730 AWNQSSNDKNM
+1730 NDK
-1741 HNILDSDKAV
+1741 
-1751 KVDSKD
+1751 
-1757 IIDNGDGTYTVKIT
+1757 
-1771 INTEGRYVLNV
+1771 
-1782 KAVDK
+1782 
-1787 AGNTTYTRKGW
+1787 
-1798 YQIDKTE
+1798 
-1805 PTIVLHKNSNE
+1805 
-1816 DEITPGIHNYCVTA
+1816 
-1830 TVSDDHMKSV
+1830 
-1840 KLNDADYESDT
+1840 YENRFD
-1851 YICDDGNYTLT
+1851 
-1862 ATDIAGNP
+1862 
-1870 KTINFQ
+1870 
-1876 IDRTAPVISI
+1876 
-1886 NGENFTGEKNDYKFY
+1886 
-1901 NEVNLSVI
+1901 
-1909 EDNEYTAWVN
+1909 
-1919 GKEVN
+1919 
-1924 ISEYDFNKD
+1924 
-1933 GEYKVKVRDN
+1933 
-1943 AGTNTIVEFTV
+1943 
-1954 DTIPATK
+1954 
-1961 VELRVNSSNDN
+1961 
-1972 NQFAKIGD
+1972 
-1980 SFGIYLTVDE
+1980 
-1990 ELRENPIFTVN
+1990 
-2001 GKEYKVNETETVNSG
+2001 
-2016 YKYAVVYKVTEDM
+2016 
-2029 EEGEIEFTIS
+2029 
-2039 NIYDKAGN
+2039 
-2047 PLNDLSNSDANGK
+2047 K

-2066 APTATITYNTVDPT
+2066 DPTATITYNTVDPT
-2080 NHSVIATLTASEE
+2080 NHSVVATLTASEE
-2093 VRILNAGTWNPEEGY
+2093 VKILNDGTWNPEDGY

-2113 KSYPENNTQTVTIED
+2113 KSYPENNIQTVTIED
-2128 RAGNQNTVEVV
+2128 KAGNQNTVEVV
-2139 INNIDKEAPSI
+2139 INNIDKEAPELVIDTIVDGVSNTENPQIHATDTNEFNISVKLNGKEVRNDKASLNENGIYSSWFGI
-2150 GDLESDKEYKGSI
+2150 GHMKD
-2163 PYDMSD
+2163 
-2169 NSGAFTL
+2169 
-2176 YYSFGTNYQTCEELM
+2176 
-2191 ADPVANANKIPVI
+2191 
-2204 GSYKDT
+2204 GSYEVTATDSL
-2210 YPVPGNYSGVSVC
+2210 GNS
-2223 LVDAAGNTTFRNNI
+2223 TTISFELNRSE
-2237 TITQ
+2237 

>member
-6 IGLLII
+6 AGLLII

-43 GQGSDRDG
+43 RQGSDRNG
-51 SSSSDDDS
+51 SSSSDDS
-59 SDEDETDSSN
+59 SNEDEIDSDV

-76 NQLGNA
+76 NQVANA
-82 VDNDNSRGNN
+82 LDNNARGNN
-92 LSGNG
+92 QNNNELS
-97 NDSTL
+97 D
-102 SGGTGQTSGT
+102 GTGQTSGPD
-112 EEIPTI
+112 EVPV
-118 TDNTYADAL
+118 DNTDYYADAL

-146 SLVDKV
+146 NLVDKV

-163 RLDAVRDIIDVTS
+163 RLEAVQDIIDVTA
-176 LIERLEE
+176 LIERLET

-230 KILNDSEGPVI
+230 KILNDIEGPDI
-241 SGIRNDSFTRNDSVS
+241 SGIDNNSFTRKDSVS

-270 FNGNPVD
+270 LNGNPVD
-277 YTDSFTE
+277 YSDSFTE

-298 EKTLTFTI
+298 ETTLTFTI

-332 ANPGTVHLHKN
+332 TNPGTVHLHKN

-365 VTDKADNK
+365 VTDKAGNK

-387 PKWVYILNLSDE
+387 PKWVYILNVSDE

-405 RNGQTLR
+405 RDGQTLR

-431 SQSTTFRECSE
+431 SQSVTFRKCNE
-442 TDYAKYI
+442 TDYGKYV
-449 CVADLTIDNTIANLE
+449 CVADITIDNTVANLK
-464 DGEIPFTI
+464 DGEEIPFTV
-472 TNIYDKAGNTITL
+472 TNIIDKVGNTITL
-485 DNANVTET
+485 NNDNVTNT
-493 KEYGQVTY
+493 KNYGQVTY

-703 KPVVS
+703 NPVVS

-844 TAPTVEV
+844 TAPTVKV
-851 GGMKVPMTLNEKIL
+851 GGMKVPMTLNEKFL

-870 YTYEGTVNITEEAKL
+870 YIYEGTVNITEDAKL
-885 SQGRLEIVLSNV
+885 EEGRLEIVLSNV

-913 TPTSNSRVAIYD
+913 TPTSNVRVAIYD

-1037 DRTAPVYRSLG
+1037 DRTAPVYRALG
-1048 IYGGEQH
+1048 IYGGNLH
-1055 NNAWYVTNG
+1055 DNAWYVTNG

-1090 FQYGNPV
+1090 FQYGDPV
-1097 EKETDAGE
+1097 EKETDNGE

-1110 SKVYKVN
+1110 SKVYNVDDV
-1117 ETDGKLSFEIYG
+1117 DGKL
-1129 YADAA
+1129 
-1134 GNIGKTLTATDT
+1134 N
-1146 KIGAQNGNIIVD
+1146 
-1158 NTIPVLNFNNGFIT
+1158 
-1172 SGYTVEA
+1172 
-1179 TDDNFAYMT
+1179 
-1188 VQYYDGRE
+1188 
-1196 TETIESNTFTLDKEG
+1196 
-1211 DNTRYNIKAYDKAG
+1211 
-1225 NVSEYRDIYLDNAK
+1225 
-1239 PVVSGTAINGGEKV
+1239 
-1253 SVENNGTYQEVT
+1253 
-1265 LNISDGSLKKVSLV
+1265 
-1279 KEDGTEEVLET
+1279 
-1290 YKDNFKNTKITF
+1290 
-1302 EKKYAEEGTYT
+1302 
-1313 FKAVDRNN
+1313 
-1321 NESTITFTIDKTP
+1321 
-1334 ATRVYSTLDF
+1334 
-1344 DKSGKQYYEVDKEK
+1344 
-1358 VYYVKNGDSFV
+1358 
-1369 FRMQFSEALKTAPT
+1369 
-1383 VEVGGMKVPMTLNE
+1383 
-1397 KILNNEGKYTYEG
+1397 
-1410 TVNITEEAKLSQ
+1410 
-1422 GRLEIV
+1422 
-1428 LSNVVD
+1428 
-1434 MAGNESTDEVVLN
+1434 
-1447 QTPTSNSRV
+1447 
-1456 AIYDKTVPSATKVQ
+1456 
-1470 IINNSNPNSD
+1470 
-1480 YIKNGETVRVRV
+1480 
-1492 TFSEKLTTA
+1492 
-1501 PVLTIG
+1501 
-1507 NYTATFENVGD
+1507 
-1518 GKGNDLYSA
+1518 
-1527 DITIKEDE
+1527 
-1535 SELKEGKVAFT
+1535 
-1546 ITGYTDLAGNPGDK
+1546 
-1560 ITESSVKS
+1560 
-1568 NITYDRTAP
+1568 
-1577 VYRSLGI
+1577 
-1584 YGGEQ
+1584 
-1589 HNNAWYV
+1589 
-1596 TNGDKV
+1596 
-1602 YINVHFNEK
+1602 
-1611 LAVSPYVKVNGKDV
+1611 
-1625 FQYGAPVEKETDD
+1625 
-1638 GEKYYI
+1638 
-1644 YSKVYKVN
+1644 
-1652 DTDGKL
+1652 
-1658 SFEIYGYADAS
+1658 FEIYGYADAS

-1693 NTNPIVSIGGTTG
+1693 NTNPSVSIGGTTG
-1706 EKYWFTEQTFDV
+1706 EKYWFTEQTFNV
-1718 TVTDANLDSVYY
+1718 TITEANLDSVYY

-1798 YQIDKTE
+1798 YQIDRTE
-1805 PTIVLHKNSNE
+1805 PTIVLHKNKEESSIE
-1816 DEITPGIHNYCVTA
+1816 PSLHNYCVSA
-1830 TVSDDHMKSV
+1830 TVSDNNNIKSI

-1851 YICDDGNYTLT
+1851 YICDDGNYILT

-1886 NGENFTGEKNDYKFY
+1886 NSENFTGEKNDYKFY

-1909 EDNEYTAWVN
+1909 EDNGYTAWVN

-1972 NQFAKIGD
+1972 NQYAKIGD

-2001 GKEYKVNETETVNSG
+2001 GKEYKVNQTETVNSG

-2047 PLNDLSNSDANGK
+2047 PLNDLSNNDANGK

-2066 APTATITYNTVDPT
+2066 APTATITYNTVNPT
-2080 NHSVIATLTASEE
+2080 NHSVVATLTASEE
-2093 VRILNAGTWNPEEGY
+2093 VKILNAGTWNPEDGY

-2113 KSYPENNTQTVTIED
+2113 KSYPENNIQTVTIED
-2128 RAGNQNTVEVV
+2128 KAGNQNTVEVV
-2139 INNIDKEAPSI
+2139 INNIDKEAPELVIDTIVDGVSNTENPQIHATDTNEFNISVKLNGKEVRNDKASLNENGIYSSWFGI
-2150 GDLESDKEYKGSI
+2150 GYMKD
-2163 PYDMSD
+2163 
-2169 NSGAFTL
+2169 
-2176 YYSFGTNYQTCEELM
+2176 
-2191 ADPVANANKIPVI
+2191 
-2204 GSYKDT
+2204 GSYEVTATDSL
-2210 YPVPGNYSGVSVC
+2210 GNSK
-2223 LVDAAGNTTFRNNI
+2223 
-2237 TITQ
+2237 TISFELNRSE

>member
-1 MDKKK
+1 MNKKK
-6 IGLLII
+6 AGLLII

-43 GQGSDRDG
+43 RLDGDSDT
-51 SSSSDDDS
+51 DDNGN
-59 SDEDETDSSN
+59 TDSEESESN
-69 LLTDGSD
+69 LLTDGTDSQSD
-76 NQLGNA
+76 NNQNTLPRNNLGNY
-82 VDNDNSRGNN
+82 DSTGFTTGPSGNDNG
-92 LSGNG
+92 
-97 NDSTL
+97 
-102 SGGTGQTSGT
+102 
-112 EEIPTI
+112 PI
-118 TDNTYADAL
+118 TVEYDYYADAL
-127 KAVEQAESSLVQ
+127 RAVENAESSLAQ

-183 MVANSTNRDGIVE
+183 MVANSTNRDGIE
-196 SIDYRD
+196 NSITYRD
-202 DEKIEELVTNLNN
+202 DEKIEELVTDLNN
-215 GTAKDNLASRLETVN
+215 GTAKDNLANRLETVN

-241 SGIRNDSFTRNDSVS
+241 SGIINNSFTNDNVS
-256 LTISDDNEVTTTVM
+256 LTISDDNEVTTTVTLD
-270 FNGNPVD
+270 GNPVD
-277 YTDSFTE
+277 YADTFDV
-284 EGTYVVTAV
+284 EGTYVVTVV
-293 DAAFN
+293 DKAFN
-298 EKTLTFTI
+298 EASKTFTI

-318 GKYYNTDVAVTIDD
+318 GKYYNTDVEVTIDD
-332 ANPGTVHLHKN
+332 TNPGTVHLKKN
-343 GELVK
+343 GETVK
-348 PYNAGDPIT
+348 PYNAGDPIS
-357 EEGTYTVV
+357 EEGTYTVYV
-365 VTDKADNK
+365 SDKAGNK
-373 SKEITF
+373 STTITF
-379 VIDKHVEE
+379 TIDKHVEE
-387 PKWVYILNLSDE
+387 PKWVYILNLNDE

-501 DGSAP
+501 DGTAP
-506 VVKSLGVTDINEY
+506 VIRSLGIVNLDEF
-519 KDEVGKLYAK
+519 KDEVGRLYAK
-529 YGDTVR
+529 TGDTVR
-535 VLIYFDEKLGTEPT
+535 VRLYFDEELGTEPT

-558 ATYRKASS
+558 ATYRENSPKY
-566 TKDEAYYAD
+566 AYYAD
-575 IKLTEDMDLS
+575 IELTEDMNLS
-585 DGILSFGVYGYADEI
+585 DGILSFEVYGYKDAI
-600 GNVGVNLTEKD
+600 GNVGVNLTQDNINET
-611 VNMSAYPSVTIDNTL
+611 AYPSVTIDNTL

-656 YDGRETE
+656 YDGRGTE
-663 TIESNTFTLDKEGD
+663 TIEGNTFTLDKAGD

-688 AGNVSEYRDIYLDNA
+688 AGNVSEYRNIYLDTE
-703 KPVVS
+703 KPVVG
-708 GTAINGGEKV
+708 GTAINGGKEV

-766 FEKKYAE
+766 FEKKYTEDE

-791 TFTIDKTPATRVY
+791 TFTIDNTPATRVY

-813 KQYYEVDKE
+813 KQYYEIDKE

-836 MQFSEALK
+836 MQFSEELK
-844 TAPTVEV
+844 TAPTVKV
-851 GGMKVPMTLNEKIL
+851 GGMEVPMTLNEKIL

-870 YTYEGTVNITEEAKL
+870 YIYEGTVNITEEAKL

-913 TPTSNSRVAIYD
+913 TPTGNSRVAVYD
-925 KTVPSATK
+925 KTEPSATK

-943 SDYIKNGETVRVRV
+943 SEYIKNGETVRVRA
-957 TFSEKLTTAP
+957 TFNEKLASAP

-995 IKEDESELKE
+995 IKEDESELTE
-1005 GKVAF
+1005 GKIAF
-1010 TITGYTDLAGNPGDK
+1010 KISGYTDLAGNPGNEV
-1025 ITESSVKSNITY
+1025 TESALKSNITY

-1097 EKETDAGE
+1097 EKETDDGE

-1146 KIGAQNGNIIVD
+1146 KIGDQNGNIIVD
-1158 NTIPVLNFNNGFIT
+1158 NTMP
-1172 SGYTVEA
+1172 
-1179 TDDNFAYMT
+1179 
-1188 VQYYDGRE
+1188 
-1196 TETIESNTFTLDKEG
+1196 
-1211 DNTRYNIKAYDKAG
+1211 
-1225 NVSEYRDIYLDNAK
+1225 
-1239 PVVSGTAINGGEKV
+1239 KV
-1253 SVENNGTYQEVT
+1253 
-1265 LNISDGSLKKVSLV
+1265 D
-1279 KEDGTEEVLET
+1279 
-1290 YKDNFKNTKITF
+1290 
-1302 EKKYAEEGTYT
+1302 
-1313 FKAVDRNN
+1313 
-1321 NESTITFTIDKTP
+1321 
-1334 ATRVYSTLDF
+1334 
-1344 DKSGKQYYEVDKEK
+1344 
-1358 VYYVKNGDSFV
+1358 
-1369 FRMQFSEALKTAPT
+1369 
-1383 VEVGGMKVPMTLNE
+1383 
-1397 KILNNEGKYTYEG
+1397 
-1410 TVNITEEAKLSQ
+1410 
-1422 GRLEIV
+1422 
-1428 LSNVVD
+1428 
-1434 MAGNESTDEVVLN
+1434 
-1447 QTPTSNSRV
+1447 
-1456 AIYDKTVPSATKVQ
+1456 
-1470 IINNSNPNSD
+1470 
-1480 YIKNGETVRVRV
+1480 
-1492 TFSEKLTTA
+1492 
-1501 PVLTIG
+1501 
-1507 NYTATFENVGD
+1507 
-1518 GKGNDLYSA
+1518 
-1527 DITIKEDE
+1527 
-1535 SELKEGKVAFT
+1535 
-1546 ITGYTDLAGNPGDK
+1546 
-1560 ITESSVKS
+1560 
-1568 NITYDRTAP
+1568 
-1577 VYRSLGI
+1577 
-1584 YGGEQ
+1584 
-1589 HNNAWYV
+1589 
-1596 TNGDKV
+1596 
-1602 YINVHFNEK
+1602 
-1611 LAVSPYVKVNGKDV
+1611 
-1625 FQYGAPVEKETDD
+1625 
-1638 GEKYYI
+1638 
-1644 YSKVYKVN
+1644 
-1652 DTDGKL
+1652 
-1658 SFEIYGYADAS
+1658 
-1669 GNIGKTLTAND
+1669 
-1680 TKIGAQNGNIIVD
+1680 
-1693 NTNPIVSIGGTTG
+1693 IGGTTG
-1706 EKYWFTEQTFDV
+1706 NKYWFREQVVDV
-1718 TVTDANLDSVYY
+1718 TITEANLDSVYY
-1730 AWNQSSNDKNM
+1730 ALNGSNNDKSM
-1741 HNILDSDKAV
+1741 YNILDSDKAI
-1751 KVDSKD
+1751 KIDSKD
-1757 IIDNGDGTYTVKIT
+1757 IIDNGDGTYTAKVT
-1771 INTEGRYVLNV
+1771 INEEGRYMLNI
-1782 KAVDK
+1782 KAIDK
-1787 AGNTTYTRKGW
+1787 AGNTTYTRWGW
-1798 YQIDKTE
+1798 YQIDRTN
-1805 PTIVLHKNSNE
+1805 PTIVLHKNKEESSIE
-1816 DEITPGIHNYCVTA
+1816 PGLHNYCVSA
-1830 TVSDDHMKSV
+1830 TVSDDHMKSI
-1840 KLNDADYESDT
+1840 KLNDVDYESDT

-1901 NEVNLSVI
+1901 NKVNLSVI
-1909 EDNEYTAWVN
+1909 EDNGYTAWVN

-1924 ISEYDFNKD
+1924 ISEYNFNKD
-1933 GEYKVKVRDN
+1933 GEYTVKVRDN
-1943 AGTNTIVEFTV
+1943 AGTNTIVKFTV

-1972 NQFAKIGD
+1972 NQYAKIGD

-1990 ELRENPIFTVN
+1990 ELKEDPTFTVN
-2001 GKEYKVNETETVNSG
+2001 GKEYKVNQPDGRKVGDNL
-2016 YKYAVVYKVTEDM
+2016 YQYAVVYKVTDDM

-2066 APTATITYNTVDPT
+2066 APTATITYSTTDST
-2080 NHSVIATLTASEE
+2080 NHDVNVTLNTSED
-2093 VRILNAGTWNPEEGY
+2093 VKVLNAGTWHSDDEYATE
-2108 GLVFK
+2108 FK
-2113 KSYPENNTQTVTIED
+2113 KAYQKNGTQTVTIED

-2139 INNIDKEAPSI
+2139 INNIDKDAPELVVDTIVDGVSNTENPQVHAIDDNEFSVVIKLNGEVVRTDGSSI
-2150 GDLESDKEYKGSI
+2150 TTE
-2163 PYDMSD
+2163 
-2169 NSGAFTL
+2169 
-2176 YYSFGTNYQTCEELM
+2176 
-2191 ADPVANANKIPVI
+2191 
-2204 GSYKDT
+2204 
-2210 YPVPGNYSGVSVC
+2210 GNYSTWYGIGY
-2223 LVDAAGNTTFRNNI
+2223 LADGNYEVTATDSLGNSK
-2237 TITQ
+2237 TITFELNRSE

>member
-1 MDKKK
+1 MNKKK
-6 IGLLII
+6 AGLLII

-30 QENFEEGDIEERD
+30 QENFEEGDTEERD
-43 GQGSDRDG
+43 RQGSDRDG

-69 LLTDGSD
+69 LLTDGLD

-92 LSGNG
+92 LSGN
-97 NDSTL
+97 
-102 SGGTGQTSGT
+102 GT

-230 KILNDSEGPVI
+230 KILNDIEGPDI
-241 SGIRNDSFTRNDSVS
+241 SGIDNNSFTRKDSVS

-270 FNGNPVD
+270 LNGNPVD
-277 YTDSFTE
+277 YSDSFTE

-298 EKTLTFTI
+298 ERTWIFTI

-318 GKYYNTDVAVTIDD
+318 GKYYNTAVAVTIDD
-332 ANPGTVHLHKN
+332 TNPDTVHLHKN

-387 PKWVYILNLSDE
+387 PKWVYILNVSDE

-405 RNGQTLR
+405 RDGQTLR

-501 DGSAP
+501 DGTAP
-506 VVKSLGVTDINEY
+506 VIRSLGIVNLDEF
-519 KDEVGKLYAK
+519 KDEVGRLYAK
-529 YGDTVR
+529 TGDTVR
-535 VLIYFDEKLGTEPT
+535 VRLYFDEELGTEPT

-558 ATYRKASS
+558 ATYREDSPKY
-566 TKDEAYYAD
+566 AYYAD
-575 IKLTEDMDLS
+575 IKLTEDMNLS
-585 DGILSFGVYGYADEI
+585 DGVLPFEVYGYKDAI
-600 GNVGVNLTEKD
+600 GNVGVNLTQDNINET
-611 VNMSAYPSVTIDNTL
+611 AYPSVTIDNTL
-626 PVLNFNNGFIT
+626 PALNFHNGFIT

-656 YDGRETE
+656 YDGRGTE
-663 TIESNTFTLDKEGD
+663 TIEGNTFTLDKEGD
-677 NTRYNIKAYDK
+677 NVRYKIRAYDK
-688 AGNVSEYRDIYLDNA
+688 AGNVSSDNCSIYLDNVA
-703 KPVVS
+703 PS
-708 GTAINGGEKV
+708 ISNSIAINGGKETTL
-718 SVENNGTYQEV
+718 ENNGIYQKV

-735 GSLKKVSLVKEDGTE
+735 GSLKKVVIVKEEGTE
-750 EVLETYKD
+750 EVLATYED
-758 NFKNTKIT
+758 NFKNTKVT
-766 FEKKYAE
+766 FKKEYTE

-778 FKAVDRN
+778 IKAVDRN
-785 NNESTI
+785 NNVSTI
-791 TFTIDKTPATRVY
+791 TFTIDNTPASRVY

-813 KQYYEVDKE
+813 KQYYEIDKE

-836 MQFSEALK
+836 MQFSEELK

-851 GGMKVPMTLNEKIL
+851 GGMKVPMTLNEKFL

-870 YTYEGTVNITEEAKL
+870 YIYEGTVNITEEAKL

-902 NESTDEVVLNQ
+902 NESADEVVLNQ
-913 TPTSNSRVAIYD
+913 TPTSNGRVAVYD

-933 VQIINNSNPN
+933 VQIINNSNPD
-943 SDYIKNGETVRVRV
+943 SDYIKNGETVRVRA
-957 TFSEKLTTAP
+957 TFSEKLATAP

-1010 TITGYTDLAGNPGDK
+1010 TITGFRDLAGNPGNEV
-1025 ITESSVKSNITY
+1025 TESALKSNITY

-1097 EKETDAGE
+1097 EKETDDGE

-1188 VQYYDGRE
+1188 VQYYDGRG
-1196 TETIESNTFTLDKEG
+1196 TETIEGNTFTLDKEG

-1225 NVSEYRDIYLDNAK
+1225 NVSEYRDIYLDTEN
-1239 PVVSGTAINGGEKV
+1239 PVVGGTAINGGKEV
-1253 SVENNGTYQEVT
+1253 SVANNGTYQEVT

-1290 YKDNFKNTKITF
+1290 YKDNYKNTKLTF
-1302 EKKYAEEGTYT
+1302 EKKYTEEGTYT
-1313 FKAVDRNN
+1313 IKAVDRNN

-1334 ATRVYSTLDF
+1334 AKVKAANILVDGDVNEQQYFYAKIGDTIYS
-1344 DKSGKQYYEVDKEK
+1344 
-1358 VYYVKNGDSFV
+1358 YV
-1369 FRMQFSEALKTAPT
+1369 R
-1383 VEVGGMKVPMTLNE
+1383 
-1397 KILNNEGKYTYEG
+1397 
-1410 TVNITEEAKLSQ
+1410 
-1422 GRLEIV
+1422 
-1428 LSNVVD
+1428 
-1434 MAGNESTDEVVLN
+1434 
-1447 QTPTSNSRV
+1447 
-1456 AIYDKTVPSATKVQ
+1456 
-1470 IINNSNPNSD
+1470 
-1480 YIKNGETVRVRV
+1480 
-1492 TFSEKLTTA
+1492 FSEKLKELPTFTLINDGNEYKAEEVIATGPNDAGEYTYSIRYTINEDTKMSDGEITMLVTNIKDLAGNKTDDVVKPTNSHIVYLDTTA
-1501 PVLTIG
+1501 PVFKDAEQTMESDVTI
-1507 NYTATFENVGD
+1507 NV
-1518 GKGNDLYSA
+1518 
-1527 DITIKEDE
+1527 KEDN
-1535 SELKEGKVAFT
+1535 L
-1546 ITGYTDLAGNPGDK
+1546 
-1560 ITESSVKS
+1560 
-1568 NITYDRTAP
+1568 DR
-1577 VYRSLGI
+1577 I
-1584 YGGEQ
+1584 E
-1589 HNNAWYV
+1589 V
-1596 TNGDKV
+1596 TNK
-1602 YINVHFNEK
+1602 
-1611 LAVSPYVKVNGKDV
+1611 
-1625 FQYGAPVEKETDD
+1625 
-1638 GEKYYI
+1638 
-1644 YSKVYKVN
+1644 
-1652 DTDGKL
+1652 
-1658 SFEIYGYADAS
+1658 
-1669 GNIGKTLTAND
+1669 
-1680 TKIGAQNGNIIVD
+1680 
-1693 NTNPIVSIGGTTG
+1693 TTG
-1706 EKYWFTEQTFDV
+1706 ETYQVENGHKLTEEGF
-1718 TVTDANLDSVYY
+1718 Y
-1730 AWNQSSNDKNM
+1730 K
-1741 HNILDSDKAV
+1741 
-1751 KVDSKD
+1751 
-1757 IIDNGDGTYTVKIT
+1757 IIAY
-1771 INTEGRYVLNV
+1771 
-1782 KAVDK
+1782 DK
-1787 AGNTTYTRKGW
+1787 AGNQSNVWNLT
-1798 YQIDKTE
+1798 ID
-1805 PTIVLHKNSNE
+1805 
-1816 DEITPGIHNYCVTA
+1816 DE
-1830 TVSDDHMKSV
+1830 
-1840 KLNDADYESDT
+1840 
-1851 YICDDGNYTLT
+1851 
-1862 ATDIAGNP
+1862 
-1870 KTINFQ
+1870 
-1876 IDRTAPVISI
+1876 APVITI
-1886 NGENFTGEKNDYKFY
+1886 ENATSNNYY
-1901 NEVNLSVI
+1901 NHDVV
-1909 EDNEYTAWVN
+1909 
-1919 GKEVN
+1919 VN
-1924 ISEYDFNKD
+1924 ISDIELQQTYLD
-1933 GEYKVKVRDN
+1933 GEKQGRVTTLTVKGD
-1943 AGTNTIVEFTV
+1943 GTHTVSAVDRYGHKSEITFTI
-1954 DTIPATK
+1954 DTIPVAL
-1961 VELRVNSSNDN
+1961 VELRVNSSNAN
-1972 NQFAKIGD
+1972 NTVAKVGD
-1980 SFGIYLTVDE
+1980 YFGIYLNVNE
-1990 ELRENPIFTVN
+1990 ELKEDPTFTVN
-2001 GKEYKVNETETVNSG
+2001 GKEYKVNQPDGRKVGDNL
-2016 YKYAVVYKVTEDM
+2016 YQYAVVYEVTNDM
-2029 EEGEIEFTIS
+2029 EEGEIQFTIS

-2047 PLNDLSNSDANGK
+2047 PLNDLSNNDANGK

-2066 APTATITYNTVDPT
+2066 APTINITNWKDLTFQIGDTYEDEGATAIDNIDGDIANIEVSYLYYDENGNRIIPDPT
-2080 NHSVIATLTASEE
+2080 EIKLDKVGQFVIKYIAT
-2093 VRILNAGTWNPEEGY
+2093 
-2108 GLVFK
+2108 
-2113 KSYPENNTQTVTIED
+2113 D
-2128 RAGNQNTVEVV
+2128 RAGNRSEKTRRIYVVE
-2139 INNIDKEAPSI
+2139 
-2150 GDLESDKEYKGSI
+2150 
-2163 PYDMSD
+2163 D
-2169 NSGAFTL
+2169 N
-2176 YYSFGTNYQTCEELM
+2176 
-2191 ADPVANANKIPVI
+2191 
-2204 GSYKDT
+2204 
-2210 YPVPGNYSGVSVC
+2210 
-2223 LVDAAGNTTFRNNI
+2223 
-2237 TITQ
+2237 

>member
-6 IGLLII
+6 AGLLII

-43 GQGSDRDG
+43 RQGSDRNG
-51 SSSSDDDS
+51 SSSSDDS
-59 SDEDETDSSN
+59 SNEDEIDSDV

-76 NQLGNA
+76 NQVANA
-82 VDNDNSRGNN
+82 LDNNARGNN
-92 LSGNG
+92 QNNNELS
-97 NDSTL
+97 D
-102 SGGTGQTSGT
+102 GTGQTSGPD
-112 EEIPTI
+112 EVPV
-118 TDNTYADAL
+118 DNTDYYADAL

-146 SLVDKV
+146 NLVDKV

-163 RLDAVRDIIDVTS
+163 RLEAVQDIIDVTA

-183 MVANSTNRDGIVE
+183 MVANSTNRDGILD

-202 DEKIEELVTNLNN
+202 NEKIEELVTNLNN
-215 GTAKDNLASRLETVN
+215 GTAKDNLSSRLETVN
-230 KILNDSEGPVI
+230 KILNDIEGPDI
-241 SGIRNDSFTRNDSVS
+241 SGIDNNSFTRKDSVS

-270 FNGNPVD
+270 LNGNPVD
-277 YTDSFTE
+277 YSDSFTE

-298 EKTLTFTI
+298 ETTLTFTI

-332 ANPGTVHLHKN
+332 TNPGTVHLHKN

-365 VTDKADNK
+365 VTDKAGNK

-387 PKWVYILNLSDE
+387 PKWVYILNVSDE

-405 RNGQTLR
+405 RDGQTLR

-431 SQSTTFRECSE
+431 SQSVTFKKCNE
-442 TDYAKYI
+442 TDYGKYV
-449 CVADLTIDNTIANLE
+449 CVADITIDNTVANLE
-464 DGEIPFTI
+464 GGKEIPFTV
-472 TNIYDKAGNTITL
+472 TNIIDKAGNPITL
-485 DNANVTET
+485 DNDDVTNT
-493 KEYGQVTY
+493 KNYGQVTY

-703 KPVVS
+703 NPVVS
-708 GTAINGGEKV
+708 GTAINGGEEV

-758 NFKNTKIT
+758 NYKNTKLT
-766 FEKKYAE
+766 FEKKYTE

-778 FKAVDRN
+778 IKAVDRN

-851 GGMKVPMTLNEKIL
+851 GGMKVPMTLNEKFL

-870 YTYEGTVNITEEAKL
+870 YIYEGTVNITEEAKL

-913 TPTSNSRVAIYD
+913 TPTSNGRVAIYD
-925 KTVPSATK
+925 VTSPGPTILGITGFFNETEDAH
-933 VQIINNSNPN
+933 
-943 SDYIKNGETVRVRV
+943 YITYGQKVRVL
-957 TFSEKLTTAP
+957 TYYKEKLSVNP
-967 VLTIGNYTATFENVG
+967 IVKIGNKEFETYYTEDSSDLENGV
-982 DGKGNDLY
+982 Y
-990 SADIT
+990 AYYADIAIT
-995 IKEDESELKE
+995 EDLGLNE
-1005 GKVAF
+1005 GEIPF
-1010 TITGYTDLAGNPGDK
+1010 TVYGHKDLAGNEGRAYTNAD
-1025 ITESSVKSNITY
+1025 ITY
-1037 DRTAPVYRSLG
+1037 NENDKYENRF
-1048 IYGGEQH
+1048 
-1055 NNAWYVTNG
+1055 
-1064 DKVYINVHFNEKL
+1064 DKVI
-1077 AVSPYVKVNGKDV
+1077 
-1090 FQYGNPV
+1090 
-1097 EKETDAGE
+1097 
-1105 KYYIY
+1105 
-1110 SKVYKVN
+1110 
-1117 ETDGKLSFEIYG
+1117 
-1129 YADAA
+1129 
-1134 GNIGKTLTATDT
+1134 
-1146 KIGAQNGNIIVD
+1146 
-1158 NTIPVLNFNNGFIT
+1158 
-1172 SGYTVEA
+1172 
-1179 TDDNFAYMT
+1179 
-1188 VQYYDGRE
+1188 
-1196 TETIESNTFTLDKEG
+1196 LD
-1211 DNTRYNIKAYDKAG
+1211 
-1225 NVSEYRDIYLDNAK
+1225 
-1239 PVVSGTAINGGEKV
+1239 
-1253 SVENNGTYQEVT
+1253 
-1265 LNISDGSLKKVSLV
+1265 
-1279 KEDGTEEVLET
+1279 
-1290 YKDNFKNTKITF
+1290 
-1302 EKKYAEEGTYT
+1302 
-1313 FKAVDRNN
+1313 
-1321 NESTITFTIDKTP
+1321 
-1334 ATRVYSTLDF
+1334 
-1344 DKSGKQYYEVDKEK
+1344 
-1358 VYYVKNGDSFV
+1358 
-1369 FRMQFSEALKTAPT
+1369 
-1383 VEVGGMKVPMTLNE
+1383 
-1397 KILNNEGKYTYEG
+1397 
-1410 TVNITEEAKLSQ
+1410 
-1422 GRLEIV
+1422 
-1428 LSNVVD
+1428 
-1434 MAGNESTDEVVLN
+1434 
-1447 QTPTSNSRV
+1447 
-1456 AIYDKTVPSATKVQ
+1456 
-1470 IINNSNPNSD
+1470 NSNPS
-1480 YIKNGETVRVRV
+1480 I
-1492 TFSEKLTTA
+1492 
-1501 PVLTIG
+1501 
-1507 NYTATFENVGD
+1507 
-1518 GKGNDLYSA
+1518 
-1527 DITIKEDE
+1527 
-1535 SELKEGKVAFT
+1535 
-1546 ITGYTDLAGNPGDK
+1546 
-1560 ITESSVKS
+1560 
-1568 NITYDRTAP
+1568 
-1577 VYRSLGI
+1577 
-1584 YGGEQ
+1584 
-1589 HNNAWYV
+1589 
-1596 TNGDKV
+1596 
-1602 YINVHFNEK
+1602 
-1611 LAVSPYVKVNGKDV
+1611 
-1625 FQYGAPVEKETDD
+1625 
-1638 GEKYYI
+1638 
-1644 YSKVYKVN
+1644 
-1652 DTDGKL
+1652 
-1658 SFEIYGYADAS
+1658 
-1669 GNIGKTLTAND
+1669 
-1680 TKIGAQNGNIIVD
+1680 
-1693 NTNPIVSIGGTTG
+1693 SIGGTTG

-1798 YQIDKTE
+1798 YQIDRTD
-1805 PTIVLHKNSNE
+1805 PTIVLHKNKEESSIE
-1816 DEITPGIHNYCVTA
+1816 PSLHNYCVSA
-1830 TVSDDHMKSV
+1830 TVSDNNNIKSI

-1851 YICDDGNYTLT
+1851 YICDDGNYILT

-1909 EDNEYTAWVN
+1909 EDNGYTAWVN

-1972 NQFAKIGD
+1972 NQYAKIGD

-2001 GKEYKVNETETVNSG
+2001 GKEYKVNQTETVNSG

-2047 PLNDLSNSDANGK
+2047 PLNDLSNNDANGK

-2066 APTATITYNTVDPT
+2066 APTININNWKDLTLQIGDTYGDEGATATDNIDGDVNVAVSYLYYDENGKRITPDPT
-2080 NHSVIATLTASEE
+2080 EIKLDKVGQFVIKYIATDKAGNRSEK
-2093 VRILNAGTWNPEEGY
+2093 VRRIN
-2108 GLVFK
+2108 VV
-2113 KSYPENNTQTVTIED
+2113 ENNDNST
-2128 RAGNQNTVEVV
+2128 
-2139 INNIDKEAPSI
+2139 
-2150 GDLESDKEYKGSI
+2150 LESNE
-2163 PYDMSD
+2163 
-2169 NSGAFTL
+2169 
-2176 YYSFGTNYQTCEELM
+2176 
-2191 ADPVANANKIPVI
+2191 
-2204 GSYKDT
+2204 
-2210 YPVPGNYSGVSVC
+2210 
-2223 LVDAAGNTTFRNNI
+2223 NN
-2237 TITQ
+2237 

>member
-1 MDKKK
+1 MNKKK
-6 IGLLII
+6 AGLLII

-30 QENFEEGDIEERD
+30 QENFEEGETEERD
-43 GQGSDRDG
+43 RQGSDRDG
-51 SSSSDDDS
+51 SSSSDDS
-59 SDEDETDSSN
+59 SNEDETDSDV
-69 LLTDGSD
+69 LLTDESD

-82 VDNDNSRGNN
+82 VNNNSRGNN
-92 LSGNG
+92 LFGND
-97 NDSTL
+97 DSTL
-102 SGGTGQTSGT
+102 LDGTGQTSGSD
-112 EEIPTI
+112 EVPV
-118 TDNTYADAL
+118 DNTDYYADAL

-163 RLDAVRDIIDVTS
+163 RLDAVQDIIDVTA

-183 MVANSTNRDGIVE
+183 MVANSTNRDGILD

-202 DEKIEELVTNLNN
+202 NEKIEELVTNLNN

-230 KILNDSEGPVI
+230 KILNDIEGPDI
-241 SGIRNDSFTRNDSVS
+241 SGIDNNSFTNEDVS
-256 LTISDDNEVTTTVM
+256 LTISDDNEVTTKVTL
-270 FNGNPVD
+270 NGEEIEYID
-277 YTDSFTE
+277 AFTE
-284 EGTYVVTAV
+284 EGTYVVTVV

-298 EKTLTFTI
+298 ETTWTFT
-306 DRTKPVVGGVED
+306 
-318 GKYYNTDVAVTIDD
+318 
-332 ANPGTVHLHKN
+332 
-343 GELVK
+343 
-348 PYNAGDPIT
+348 
-357 EEGTYTVV
+357 
-365 VTDKADNK
+365 
-373 SKEITF
+373 
-379 VIDKHVEE
+379 IDKHVEE

-431 SQSTTFRECSE
+431 SQSVTFKKCNE
-442 TDYAKYI
+442 TDYGKYV

-506 VVKSLGVTDINEY
+506 VVKSLGVTDINEF

-529 YGDTVR
+529 NGDTVR
-535 VLIYFDEKLGTEPT
+535 VLVYFDEKLGVEPT

-558 ATYRKASS
+558 ATYRDQSS
-566 TKDEAYYAD
+566 RPEDNHYAYYAD
-575 IKLTEDMDLS
+575 IKLTEDMNLN
-585 DGILSFGVYGYADEI
+585 DGILPFEVYGYADKI
-600 GNVGVNLTEKD
+600 GNVGVNLMEND
-611 VNMSAYPSVTIDNTL
+611 VNMSTYPSVTIDNTL

-656 YDGRETE
+656 YDGRGTE

-677 NTRYNIKAYDK
+677 NTRYNIRAYDK

-703 KPVVS
+703 NPVVS
-708 GTAINGGEKV
+708 GTAINGGEEV

-758 NFKNTKIT
+758 NYKNTKLT
-766 FEKKYAE
+766 FEKKYTE

-778 FKAVDRN
+778 IKAVDRN

-851 GGMKVPMTLNEKIL
+851 GGMKVPMTLNEKFL

-870 YTYEGTVNITEEAKL
+870 YIYEGTVNITEEAKL

-913 TPTSNSRVAIYD
+913 TPTSNGRVAIYD

-933 VQIINNSNPN
+933 VQIINNSNPD

-957 TFSEKLTTAP
+957 TFSEKLATAP

-1010 TITGYTDLAGNPGDK
+1010 TITGFRDLAGNTGDK
-1025 ITESSVKSNITY
+1025 VTEDSVKSNITY

-1188 VQYYDGRE
+1188 VQYYDGRG

-1211 DNTRYNIKAYDKAG
+1211 DNTRYNIRAYDKAG
-1225 NVSEYRDIYLDNAK
+1225 NVSEYRDIYLDNAN
-1239 PVVSGTAINGGEKV
+1239 PVVSGTAINGGEEV

-1290 YKDNFKNTKITF
+1290 YKDNYKNTKLTF
-1302 EKKYAEEGTYT
+1302 EKKYTEEGTYT
-1313 FKAVDRNN
+1313 IKAVDRNN

-1397 KILNNEGKYTYEG
+1397 KFLNNEGKYIYEG

-1447 QTPTSNSRV
+1447 QTPTSNGRV
-1456 AIYDKTVPSATKVQ
+1456 AIYDVTSPGPTILGITGFFNETEDAH
-1470 IINNSNPNSD
+1470 
-1480 YIKNGETVRVRV
+1480 YIAYGQKVRVL
-1492 TFSEKLTTA
+1492 TYYKEKLSVN
-1501 PVLTIG
+1501 PIVKIG
-1507 NYTATFENVGD
+1507 NKEFETYYTEDSSDLENGV
-1518 GKGNDLYSA
+1518 YAYYA
-1527 DITIKEDE
+1527 DIAITED
-1535 SELKEGKVAFT
+1535 LGLNEGEIPFT
-1546 ITGYTDLAGNPGDK
+1546 VYGHKDLAGNEGRAYTNAD
-1560 ITESSVKS
+1560 
-1568 NITYDRTAP
+1568 ITY
-1577 VYRSLGI
+1577 
-1584 YGGEQ
+1584 
-1589 HNNAWYV
+1589 
-1596 TNGDKV
+1596 
-1602 YINVHFNEK
+1602 NE
-1611 LAVSPYVKVNGKDV
+1611 
-1625 FQYGAPVEKETDD
+1625 
-1638 GEKYYI
+1638 
-1644 YSKVYKVN
+1644 
-1652 DTDGKL
+1652 
-1658 SFEIYGYADAS
+1658 
-1669 GNIGKTLTAND
+1669 
-1680 TKIGAQNGNIIVD
+1680 
-1693 NTNPIVSIGGTTG
+1693 
-1706 EKYWFTEQTFDV
+1706 
-1718 TVTDANLDSVYY
+1718 
-1730 AWNQSSNDKNM
+1730 NDK
-1741 HNILDSDKAV
+1741 
-1751 KVDSKD
+1751 
-1757 IIDNGDGTYTVKIT
+1757 
-1771 INTEGRYVLNV
+1771 
-1782 KAVDK
+1782 
-1787 AGNTTYTRKGW
+1787 
-1798 YQIDKTE
+1798 
-1805 PTIVLHKNSNE
+1805 
-1816 DEITPGIHNYCVTA
+1816 
-1830 TVSDDHMKSV
+1830 
-1840 KLNDADYESDT
+1840 YENRFD
-1851 YICDDGNYTLT
+1851 
-1862 ATDIAGNP
+1862 
-1870 KTINFQ
+1870 
-1876 IDRTAPVISI
+1876 
-1886 NGENFTGEKNDYKFY
+1886 
-1901 NEVNLSVI
+1901 
-1909 EDNEYTAWVN
+1909 
-1919 GKEVN
+1919 
-1924 ISEYDFNKD
+1924 
-1933 GEYKVKVRDN
+1933 
-1943 AGTNTIVEFTV
+1943 
-1954 DTIPATK
+1954 
-1961 VELRVNSSNDN
+1961 
-1972 NQFAKIGD
+1972 
-1980 SFGIYLTVDE
+1980 
-1990 ELRENPIFTVN
+1990 
-2001 GKEYKVNETETVNSG
+2001 
-2016 YKYAVVYKVTEDM
+2016 
-2029 EEGEIEFTIS
+2029 
-2039 NIYDKAGN
+2039 
-2047 PLNDLSNSDANGK
+2047 K

-2066 APTATITYNTVDPT
+2066 DPTATITYNTVDPT
-2080 NHSVIATLTASEE
+2080 NHSVVATLTASEE
-2093 VRILNAGTWNPEEGY
+2093 VKILNDGTWNPEDGY
-2108 GLVFK
+2108 GLVLK
-2113 KSYPENNTQTVTIED
+2113 KSYPENNIQTVTIED
-2128 RAGNQNTVEVV
+2128 KAGNQNTVEVV
-2139 INNIDKEAPSI
+2139 INNIDKEAPELVIDTIVDGVSNTENPQIHATDTNEFNISVKLNGKEVRNDKASLNENGIYSSWFGI
-2150 GDLESDKEYKGSI
+2150 GYMED
-2163 PYDMSD
+2163 
-2169 NSGAFTL
+2169 
-2176 YYSFGTNYQTCEELM
+2176 
-2191 ADPVANANKIPVI
+2191 
-2204 GSYKDT
+2204 GSYEVTATDSL
-2210 YPVPGNYSGVSVC
+2210 GNSK
-2223 LVDAAGNTTFRNNI
+2223 
-2237 TITQ
+2237 TISFELNRSE

>member
-1 MDKKK
+1 MNKKK
-6 IGLLII
+6 AGLLII

-30 QENFEEGDIEERD
+30 QENFEEGETEERD
-43 GQGSDRDG
+43 RQSSDRDG
-51 SSSSDDDS
+51 GSSSDDS
-59 SDEDETDSSN
+59 SNEDETDSDV

-82 VDNDNSRGNN
+82 VNNNSRGNN
-92 LSGNG
+92 LFGND
-97 NDSTL
+97 DSTL
-102 SGGTGQTSGT
+102 PDGTGQTSG
-112 EEIPTI
+112 PDKVPV
-118 TDNTYADAL
+118 DNIDYYADAL

-163 RLDAVRDIIDVTS
+163 RLDAVQDIIDVTS

-183 MVANSTNRDGIVE
+183 MVANSTNRDGILD

-202 DEKIEELVTNLNN
+202 NEKIEELVNDLIN
-215 GTAKDNLASRLETVN
+215 GDAKDDLVDRLETVN
-230 KILNDSEGPVI
+230 KILNDNKGPVI
-241 SGIRNDSFTRNDSVS
+241 SGIENNSFTNDDVA
-256 LTISDDNEVTTTVM
+256 LTISDANEVTTKVTL
-270 FNGNPVD
+270 NGKEVEYID
-277 YTDSFTE
+277 TFTE
-284 EGTYVVTAV
+284 EGTYVVTVV

-298 EKTLTFTI
+298 ETTLTFTI

-431 SQSTTFRECSE
+431 SQSVTFKKCNE
-442 TDYAKYI
+442 TDYGKYV
-449 CVADLTIDNTIANLE
+449 CVADITIDNSVANLE
-464 DGEIPFTI
+464 DGKEIPFTV
-472 TNIYDKAGNTITL
+472 TNIIDKAGNPITL
-485 DNANVTET
+485 DNDDVTNT
-493 KEYGQVTY
+493 KNYGQVTY
-501 DGSAP
+501 DGTAP
-506 VVKSLGVTDINEY
+506 VIRSLGIVNLDEF
-519 KDEVGKLYAK
+519 KDEVGRLYAK
-529 YGDTVR
+529 TGDTVR
-535 VLIYFDEKLGTEPT
+535 VRLYFDEELGTEPT

-558 ATYRKASS
+558 ATYRENSPKY
-566 TKDEAYYAD
+566 AYYAD
-575 IKLTEDMDLS
+575 IELTEDMNLS
-585 DGILSFGVYGYADEI
+585 DGILSFEVYGYKDAI
-600 GNVGVNLTEKD
+600 GNVGVNLTQDNINET
-611 VNMSAYPSVTIDNTL
+611 AYPSVTIDNTL

-637 SGYTVEATDD
+637 SGYTVEVTDD

-656 YDGRETE
+656 YDGRGTE

-677 NTRYNIKAYDK
+677 NVRYKIRAYDK
-688 AGNVSEYRDIYLDNA
+688 AGNVSSDNCSIYLDNVA
-703 KPVVS
+703 PS
-708 GTAINGGEKV
+708 ISNSIAINGGKETTL
-718 SVENNGTYQEV
+718 ENNGIYQKV

-735 GSLKKVSLVKEDGTE
+735 GSLKKVVIVKEDGTE
-750 EVLETYKD
+750 EVLATYED
-758 NFKNTKIT
+758 NFKNTKVT
-766 FEKKYAE
+766 FEKEYTE

-778 FKAVDRN
+778 IKAVDRN

-844 TAPTVEV
+844 TAPTVKV
-851 GGMKVPMTLNEKIL
+851 GGMKVPMTLNEKFL

-870 YTYEGTVNITEEAKL
+870 YIYEGTVNITEEAKL

-913 TPTSNSRVAIYD
+913 TPTSNGRVAIYD

-943 SDYIKNGETVRVRV
+943 GDYIKNGETVRVRV

-1188 VQYYDGRE
+1188 VQYYDGRG

-1225 NVSEYRDIYLDNAK
+1225 NVSEYRDIYLDTEN
-1239 PVVSGTAINGGEKV
+1239 PVVGGTAINGGKEV

-1290 YKDNFKNTKITF
+1290 YKDNYKNTKLTF
-1302 EKKYAEEGTYT
+1302 EKKYTEEGTYT
-1313 FKAVDRNN
+1313 IKAVDRNN

-1383 VEVGGMKVPMTLNE
+1383 VKVGGMKVPMTLNE
-1397 KILNNEGKYTYEG
+1397 KFLNNEGKYIYEG

-1447 QTPTSNSRV
+1447 QTPTSNGRV
-1456 AIYDKTVPSATKVQ
+1456 AIYDVTSPGPTILGITGFFNETEDAH
-1470 IINNSNPNSD
+1470 
-1480 YIKNGETVRVRV
+1480 YITYGQKVRVL
-1492 TFSEKLTTA
+1492 TYYKEKLSVN
-1501 PVLTIG
+1501 PIVKIG
-1507 NYTATFENVGD
+1507 NKEFETYYTEDSSDLENGV
-1518 GKGNDLYSA
+1518 YAYYA
-1527 DITIKEDE
+1527 DIAITED
-1535 SELKEGKVAFT
+1535 LGLNEGEIPFT
-1546 ITGYTDLAGNPGDK
+1546 VYGYKDLAGNEGRAYTNAD
-1560 ITESSVKS
+1560 
-1568 NITYDRTAP
+1568 ITY
-1577 VYRSLGI
+1577 
-1584 YGGEQ
+1584 
-1589 HNNAWYV
+1589 
-1596 TNGDKV
+1596 
-1602 YINVHFNEK
+1602 NE
-1611 LAVSPYVKVNGKDV
+1611 
-1625 FQYGAPVEKETDD
+1625 
-1638 GEKYYI
+1638 
-1644 YSKVYKVN
+1644 
-1652 DTDGKL
+1652 
-1658 SFEIYGYADAS
+1658 
-1669 GNIGKTLTAND
+1669 
-1680 TKIGAQNGNIIVD
+1680 
-1693 NTNPIVSIGGTTG
+1693 
-1706 EKYWFTEQTFDV
+1706 
-1718 TVTDANLDSVYY
+1718 
-1730 AWNQSSNDKNM
+1730 NDK
-1741 HNILDSDKAV
+1741 
-1751 KVDSKD
+1751 
-1757 IIDNGDGTYTVKIT
+1757 
-1771 INTEGRYVLNV
+1771 
-1782 KAVDK
+1782 
-1787 AGNTTYTRKGW
+1787 
-1798 YQIDKTE
+1798 
-1805 PTIVLHKNSNE
+1805 
-1816 DEITPGIHNYCVTA
+1816 
-1830 TVSDDHMKSV
+1830 
-1840 KLNDADYESDT
+1840 YENRFD
-1851 YICDDGNYTLT
+1851 
-1862 ATDIAGNP
+1862 
-1870 KTINFQ
+1870 
-1876 IDRTAPVISI
+1876 
-1886 NGENFTGEKNDYKFY
+1886 
-1901 NEVNLSVI
+1901 
-1909 EDNEYTAWVN
+1909 
-1919 GKEVN
+1919 
-1924 ISEYDFNKD
+1924 
-1933 GEYKVKVRDN
+1933 
-1943 AGTNTIVEFTV
+1943 
-1954 DTIPATK
+1954 
-1961 VELRVNSSNDN
+1961 
-1972 NQFAKIGD
+1972 
-1980 SFGIYLTVDE
+1980 
-1990 ELRENPIFTVN
+1990 
-2001 GKEYKVNETETVNSG
+2001 
-2016 YKYAVVYKVTEDM
+2016 
-2029 EEGEIEFTIS
+2029 
-2039 NIYDKAGN
+2039 
-2047 PLNDLSNSDANGK
+2047 K

-2066 APTATITYNTVDPT
+2066 DPTATITYNTVDPT
-2080 NHSVIATLTASEE
+2080 NHSVVATLTASEE
-2093 VRILNAGTWNPEEGY
+2093 VKILNDGTWNPEDGY

-2113 KSYPENNTQTVTIED
+2113 KSYPENNIQTVTIED
-2128 RAGNQNTVEVV
+2128 KAGNQNTVEVV
-2139 INNIDKEAPSI
+2139 INNIDKEAPELVIDTIVDGVSNTENPQIHATDTNEFNISVKLNGKEVRNDKASLNENGIYSSWFGI
-2150 GDLESDKEYKGSI
+2150 GHMKD
-2163 PYDMSD
+2163 
-2169 NSGAFTL
+2169 
-2176 YYSFGTNYQTCEELM
+2176 
-2191 ADPVANANKIPVI
+2191 
-2204 GSYKDT
+2204 GSYEVTATDSL
-2210 YPVPGNYSGVSVC
+2210 GNS
-2223 LVDAAGNTTFRNNI
+2223 TTISFELNRSE
-2237 TITQ
+2237 